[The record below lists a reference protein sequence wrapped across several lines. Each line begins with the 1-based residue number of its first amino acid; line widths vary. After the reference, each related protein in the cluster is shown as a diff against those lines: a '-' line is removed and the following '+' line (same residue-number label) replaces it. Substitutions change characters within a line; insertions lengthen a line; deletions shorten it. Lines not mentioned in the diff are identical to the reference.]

1 MILVRDNF
9 LKSNMSFLSFIFGN
23 KDNRALK
30 NAQKLVEVINSLES
44 EFETLNDEEL
54 KSKTKEFK
62 EFISKGSSL
71 NSILPQAFAAV
82 REASKRSIGLRHY
95 DCQLL
100 GGIVLNEGKIAEMA
114 TGEGKTLVAT
124 LPCYL
129 NALTEKSTLVIT
141 ANESL
146 AKRDALWMSPVYE
159 KLGMSVGYVLSELDQ
174 ISRKDIYSKDI
185 VYVTNNEIGFD
196 HLRDNMILKE
206 EHQAMRNPYFAVVDE
221 VDSILIDEART
232 PLIISGVAEDN
243 SSLYRELKKIVPS
256 LEEELID
263 SETGEIEKKGDYQ
276 IDLSSNS
283 IEFSNQ
289 GHEKIEK
296 ALKERE
302 IIPFTDTL
310 YATENLKHLDML
322 TSILRANLL
331 FQKNVDYLVSDK
343 KIVLVDTNTGRAMPG
358 RRLSGG
364 VHQALEM
371 KEGLQIQVESQT
383 LASTT
388 FQNFF
393 RSFEVLSGMTGTAK
407 TEAAEFEEIY
417 GLETLAIPTNLPMIR
432 LDGEDKIYLSLEEK
446 YNAIIEN
453 IIEVNEKGNPILVGT
468 ISVETSE
475 LISKKLKDKKIDH
488 RVLNARQNEQ
498 EAEIIAQAGRLG
510 SVTIA
515 TNMAGRGTDIVLGG
529 LPEDSESK
537 NQVLNIGGLHVIGT
551 ERHESR
557 RIDNQ
562 LRGRCARQGDP
573 GSTQFFLS
581 LEDPLMQIFAPDRM
595 KNLMKSIGGMQP
607 GEAIEHRM
615 LTNAI
620 ERAQRRVEG
629 RNFDIRKRI
638 LEFDDVLNEQRNVI
652 YAQRKEIL
660 NETNIS
666 ELVRSMRVD
675 VMSNQFQKYLPE
687 YEIESNWK
695 IEDFE
700 QILEKEYDLKIDVKT
715 ILNNQELDLE
725 KTNVELISILEKK
738 YEEKANEHKDIFSE
752 IEKQI
757 VLQVIDQSWKNHI
770 NSLEQLRQN
779 IGFRS
784 YAGKDPRLEYKR
796 ESFEM
801 FQVLLEDIK
810 FESIRYLS
818 MVTVSSNANTL
829 SEPESKKLVSKHA
842 DAPSLFDSKNIEV
855 PEIREKSKVEEG
867 NRKLRRMQA
876 KANRKKRR

>member
-1 MILVRDNF
+1 
-9 LKSNMSFLSFIFGN
+9 MSFLSFVFGD
-23 KDNRALK
+23 KDKKALK
-30 NAQKLVEVINSLES
+30 NAEKIVATINGLEK
-44 EFETLNDEEL
+44 EFEVLSDEEL
-54 KSKTKEFK
+54 KSKTNLFK
-62 EFISKGSSL
+62 TSL
-71 NSILPQAFAAV
+71 SEGNSLESILPEAFAAV

-100 GGIVLNEGKIAEMA
+100 GGIILNDGKIAEMA

-141 ANESL
+141 ANEYL
-146 AKRDALWMSPVYE
+146 AKRDALWMRPIYE
-159 KLGMSVGYVLSELDQ
+159 KLNMTVGYVLSDLDQ
-174 ISRKDIYSKDI
+174 ISRKDAYSNDV

-196 HLRDNMILKE
+196 FLRDNMILKK
-206 EHQAMRNPYFAVVDE
+206 EHQAMRDPYFAVVDE

-243 SSLYRELKKIVPS
+243 SSLYKELRKIIPS
-256 LEEELID
+256 LKEEILD
-263 SETGEIEKKGDYQ
+263 PETGEVEKKGDYL
-276 IDLSSNS
+276 IDLASNS

-296 ALKERE
+296 NLKESG
-302 IIPFTDTL
+302 IIATTDTL

-331 FQKNVDYLVSDK
+331 FQKNIDYLVNDK
-343 KIVLVDTNTGRAMPG
+343 KIVLIDTNTGRAMPG

-417 GLETLAIPTNLPMIR
+417 GLETVAIPTNLPMIR
-432 LDGEDKIYLSLEEK
+432 VDGEDKIFLTLEEK
-446 YNAIIEN
+446 YNAIVEN
-453 IIEVNEKGNPILVGT
+453 IIEVNKQGNPILVGT

-475 LISKKLKDKKIDH
+475 LISQKLKEKKIDH

-498 EAEIIAQAGRLG
+498 EADIIAQAGRSG

-529 LPEDSESK
+529 LPENLENK
-537 NQVLNIGGLHVIGT
+537 NQVLNTGGLHVIGT

-638 LEFDDVLNEQRNVI
+638 LEFDDVLNEQRKVI
-652 YAQRKEIL
+652 YEQRKEIL
-660 NETNIS
+660 QEDNIS
-666 ELVRSMRVD
+666 ELVRTMRVD
-675 VMSNQFQKYLPE
+675 VMSNLFQKFIPE

-695 IEDFE
+695 IKDFE
-700 QILEKEYDLKIDVKT
+700 EVLENEYDLKIAVKD
-715 ILNNQELDLE
+715 ILDNKELDLE
-725 KTNVELISILEKK
+725 KSNEEIIIALQKK
-738 YEEKANEHKDIFSE
+738 YDEKSDLHKDIFSE
-752 IEKQI
+752 VEKQI

-801 FQVLLEDIK
+801 FQGLLENIK

-818 MVTVSSNANTL
+818 KITISSNENNL
-829 SEPESKKLVSKHA
+829 SQPESKKMVSQRP
-842 DAPSLFDSKNIEV
+842 DAPSLFDTKELES
-855 PEIREKSKVEEG
+855 PKVIKKTSTSEG

-876 KANRKKRR
+876 KANRKKRK

>member
-1 MILVRDNF
+1 
-9 LKSNMSFLSFIFGN
+9 MSFLSFVFGD
-23 KDNRALK
+23 KDKKALK
-30 NAQKLVEVINSLES
+30 NAEKIVATINGLEK
-44 EFETLNDEEL
+44 EFEVLSDEEL
-54 KSKTKEFK
+54 KSKTNLFK
-62 EFISKGSSL
+62 TSL
-71 NSILPQAFAAV
+71 SEGNSLESILPEAFAAV

-100 GGIVLNEGKIAEMA
+100 GGIILNDGKIAEMA

-141 ANESL
+141 ANEYL
-146 AKRDALWMSPVYE
+146 AKRDALWMRPIYE
-159 KLGMSVGYVLSELDQ
+159 KLNMTVGYVLSDLDQ
-174 ISRKDIYSKDI
+174 ISRKDAYSNDV

-196 HLRDNMILKE
+196 FLRDNMILKK
-206 EHQAMRNPYFAVVDE
+206 EHQAMRDPYFAVVDE

-243 SSLYRELKKIVPS
+243 SSLYRELRKIIPS
-256 LEEELID
+256 LKEELLD
-263 SETGEIEKKGDYQ
+263 PETGEVVKKGDYL
-276 IDLSSNS
+276 IDLASNS

-296 ALKERE
+296 NLKESG
-302 IIPFTDTL
+302 IIATTDTL

-331 FQKNVDYLVSDK
+331 FQKNIDYLVNDK
-343 KIVLVDTNTGRAMPG
+343 KIVLIDTNTGRAMPG

-417 GLETLAIPTNLPMIR
+417 GLETVAIPTNLPMIR
-432 LDGEDKIYLSLEEK
+432 VDGEDKIFLTLEEK
-446 YNAIIEN
+446 YNAIVEN
-453 IIEVNEKGNPILVGT
+453 IIEVNKQGNPILVGT

-475 LISKKLKDKKIDH
+475 LISRKLKEKKIDH

-498 EAEIIAQAGRLG
+498 EADIIAQAGRSG

-529 LPEDSESK
+529 LPENLENK
-537 NQVLNIGGLHVIGT
+537 NQVLNTGGLHVIGT

-595 KNLMKSIGGMQP
+595 KNLMKSVGGMQP

-638 LEFDDVLNEQRNVI
+638 LEFDDVLNEQRKVI
-652 YAQRKEIL
+652 YEQRKEIL
-660 NETNIS
+660 REDNIS
-666 ELVRSMRVD
+666 ELVRTMRVD
-675 VMSNQFQKYLPE
+675 VMSNLFQKFIPE

-695 IEDFE
+695 IKDFE
-700 QILEKEYDLKIDVKT
+700 EVLDNEYDLRIGVKD
-715 ILNNQELDLE
+715 ILDNEELDLE
-725 KTNVELISILEKK
+725 KSNEEIIIALQKK
-738 YEEKANEHKDIFSE
+738 YDEKSDLHKDIFSE
-752 IEKQI
+752 VEKQI

-801 FQVLLEDIK
+801 FQGLLENIK

-818 MVTVSSNANTL
+818 KITISSNENNL
-829 SEPESKKLVSKHA
+829 SQPESKKMVSQRP
-842 DAPSLFDSKNIEV
+842 DTPSLFDTKELESPKV
-855 PEIREKSKVEEG
+855 VEKPSLSEG

-876 KANRKKRR
+876 KANRKKRK

>member
-1 MILVRDNF
+1 
-9 LKSNMSFLSFIFGN
+9 MSFLSFVFGD
-23 KDNRALK
+23 KDKKALK
-30 NAQKLVEVINSLES
+30 NAEKIVATINGLEK
-44 EFETLNDEEL
+44 EFEVLSDEEL
-54 KSKTKEFK
+54 KSKTNLFK
-62 EFISKGSSL
+62 TSL
-71 NSILPQAFAAV
+71 SEGNSLESILPEAFAAV

-100 GGIVLNEGKIAEMA
+100 GGIILNDGKIAEMA

-141 ANESL
+141 ANEYL
-146 AKRDALWMSPVYE
+146 AKRDALWMRPIYE
-159 KLGMSVGYVLSELDQ
+159 KLNMTVGYVLSDLDQ
-174 ISRKDIYSKDI
+174 ISRKDAYSNDV

-196 HLRDNMILKE
+196 FLRDNMILKK
-206 EHQAMRNPYFAVVDE
+206 EHQAMRDPYFAVVDE

-243 SSLYRELKKIVPS
+243 SSLYRELRKIIPS
-256 LEEELID
+256 LKEELLD
-263 SETGEIEKKGDYQ
+263 PETGEVEKKGDYL
-276 IDLSSNS
+276 IDLASNS

-296 ALKERE
+296 NLKESG
-302 IIPFTDTL
+302 IIATTDTL

-331 FQKNVDYLVSDK
+331 FQKNIDYLVNDK
-343 KIVLVDTNTGRAMPG
+343 KIVLIDTNTGRAMPG

-417 GLETLAIPTNLPMIR
+417 GLETVAIPTNLPMIR
-432 LDGEDKIYLSLEEK
+432 VDGEDKIFLTLEEK
-446 YNAIIEN
+446 YNAIVEN
-453 IIEVNEKGNPILVGT
+453 IIEVNKQGNPILVGT

-475 LISKKLKDKKIDH
+475 LISQKLKEKKIDH

-498 EAEIIAQAGRLG
+498 EADIIAQAGRSG

-529 LPEDSESK
+529 LPENLENK

-638 LEFDDVLNEQRNVI
+638 LEFDDVLNEQRKVI
-652 YAQRKEIL
+652 YEQRKEIL
-660 NETNIS
+660 QEDNIS
-666 ELVRSMRVD
+666 ELVRTMRVD
-675 VMSNQFQKYLPE
+675 VMSNLFQKFIPE

-695 IEDFE
+695 IKDFE
-700 QILEKEYDLKIDVKT
+700 EVLENEYDLKIAVKD
-715 ILNNQELDLE
+715 ILDNKELDLE
-725 KTNVELISILEKK
+725 KSNKEIIIALQKRYDEKSDL
-738 YEEKANEHKDIFSE
+738 HKDIFSE
-752 IEKQI
+752 VEKQI

-801 FQVLLEDIK
+801 FQGLLENIK

-818 MVTVSSNANTL
+818 KITISSNENNL
-829 SEPESKKLVSKHA
+829 SQPESKKMVSQRP
-842 DAPSLFDSKNIEV
+842 DTPSLFDTKELESPKV
-855 PEIREKSKVEEG
+855 VEKPSPSEG

-876 KANRKKRR
+876 KANRKKRK

>member
-1 MILVRDNF
+1 
-9 LKSNMSFLSFIFGN
+9 MSFLSFVFGD
-23 KDNRALK
+23 KDKKALK
-30 NAQKLVEVINSLES
+30 NAEKIIATINGLEK
-44 EFETLNDEEL
+44 EFEVLSDEEL
-54 KSKTKEFK
+54 KSKTNLFK
-62 EFISKGSSL
+62 TSL
-71 NSILPQAFAAV
+71 SEGNSLESILPEAFAAV

-100 GGIVLNEGKIAEMA
+100 GGIILNDGKIAEMA

-141 ANESL
+141 ANEYL
-146 AKRDALWMSPVYE
+146 AKRDALWMRPIYE
-159 KLGMSVGYVLSELDQ
+159 KLNMTVGYVLSDLDQ
-174 ISRKDIYSKDI
+174 ISRKDAYSNDV

-196 HLRDNMILKE
+196 FLRDNMILKK
-206 EHQAMRNPYFAVVDE
+206 EHQAMRDPYFAVVDE

-243 SSLYRELKKIVPS
+243 SSLYRELRKIIPS
-256 LEEELID
+256 LKEELLD
-263 SETGEIEKKGDYQ
+263 PETGEVEKKGDYL
-276 IDLSSNS
+276 IDLASSS
-283 IEFSNQ
+283 IEFTNQ

-296 ALKERE
+296 NLKESG
-302 IIPFTDTL
+302 IIATTDTL

-331 FQKNVDYLVSDK
+331 FQKNIDYLVNDK
-343 KIVLVDTNTGRAMPG
+343 KIVLIDTNTGRAMPG

-417 GLETLAIPTNLPMIR
+417 GLETVAIPTNLPMIR
-432 LDGEDKIYLSLEEK
+432 VDGEDKIFLTLEEK
-446 YNAIIEN
+446 YNAIVEN
-453 IIEVNEKGNPILVGT
+453 IIEVNKQGNPILVGT

-475 LISKKLKDKKIDH
+475 LISQKLKEKKIDH

-498 EAEIIAQAGRLG
+498 EADIIAQAGRSG

-529 LPEDSESK
+529 LPENLENK

-638 LEFDDVLNEQRNVI
+638 LEFDDVLNEQRKVI
-652 YAQRKEIL
+652 YEQRKEIL
-660 NETNIS
+660 QEDNIS
-666 ELVRSMRVD
+666 ELVRTMRVD
-675 VMSNQFQKYLPE
+675 VMSNLFQKFIPE

-695 IEDFE
+695 IKDFE
-700 QILEKEYDLKIDVKT
+700 EVLENEYDLKIAVKD
-715 ILNNQELDLE
+715 ILDNKELDLE
-725 KTNVELISILEKK
+725 KSNEEIIIALQKK
-738 YEEKANEHKDIFSE
+738 YDEKSDLHKDIFSE
-752 IEKQI
+752 VEKQI

-801 FQVLLEDIK
+801 FQGLLENIK

-818 MVTVSSNANTL
+818 KITISSNENNL
-829 SEPESKKLVSKHA
+829 SQPESKKMVSQRP
-842 DAPSLFDSKNIEV
+842 DTPSLFDTKELESPKV
-855 PEIREKSKVEEG
+855 VEKPSPSEG

-876 KANRKKRR
+876 KANRKKRK

>member
-1 MILVRDNF
+1 
-9 LKSNMSFLSFIFGN
+9 MSFLSFVFGD
-23 KDNRALK
+23 KDKKALK
-30 NAQKLVEVINSLES
+30 NAEKIVATINGLEK
-44 EFETLNDEEL
+44 EFEVLSDEEL
-54 KSKTKEFK
+54 KSKTNSFK
-62 EFISKGSSL
+62 TSL
-71 NSILPQAFAAV
+71 SEGNSLESILPEAFAAV
-82 REASKRSIGLRHY
+82 REASKRSLGLRHY

-100 GGIVLNEGKIAEMA
+100 GGIILNDGKIAEMA

-141 ANESL
+141 ANEYL
-146 AKRDALWMSPVYE
+146 AKRDALWMSPIYE
-159 KLGMSVGYVLSELDQ
+159 KLNMTVGYVLSDLDQ
-174 ISRKDIYSKDI
+174 ISRKDAYSNDV

-196 HLRDNMILKE
+196 FLRDNMILKK
-206 EHQAMRNPYFAVVDE
+206 EHQAMRDPYFAVVDE

-243 SSLYRELKKIVPS
+243 SSLYKELRKIIPS
-256 LEEELID
+256 LKEEILD
-263 SETGEIEKKGDYQ
+263 PETGEVEKKGDYL
-276 IDLSSNS
+276 IDLASSS

-296 ALKERE
+296 NLKESG
-302 IIPFTDTL
+302 IIATTDTL

-331 FQKNVDYLVSDK
+331 FQKNVDYLVNDK
-343 KIVLVDTNTGRAMPG
+343 KIVLIDTNTGRAMPG

-417 GLETLAIPTNLPMIR
+417 GLETVAIPTNLPMIR
-432 LDGEDKIYLSLEEK
+432 VDGEDKIFLTLEEK
-446 YNAIIEN
+446 YNAIVEN
-453 IIEVNEKGNPILVGT
+453 IIEVNKQGNPILVGT

-475 LISKKLKDKKIDH
+475 LISKKLKEKKIDH

-498 EAEIIAQAGRLG
+498 EAEIIAQAGRSG

-529 LPEDSESK
+529 LPENLDNK
-537 NQVLNIGGLHVIGT
+537 NQVLNTGGLHVIGT

-638 LEFDDVLNEQRNVI
+638 LEFDDVLNEQRKVI
-652 YAQRKEIL
+652 YEQRKEIL
-660 NETNIS
+660 QEDNIS
-666 ELVRSMRVD
+666 ELVRTMRVD
-675 VMSNQFQKYLPE
+675 VMSNLFQKFIPE

-695 IEDFE
+695 IKDFE
-700 QILEKEYDLKIDVKT
+700 EVLENEYDLKISVKD
-715 ILNNQELDLE
+715 ILDNKELDLE
-725 KTNVELISILEKK
+725 KSNEEIIIALQKK
-738 YEEKANEHKDIFSE
+738 YDEKSDLHKDIFSE
-752 IEKQI
+752 VEKQI

-801 FQVLLEDIK
+801 FQGLLENIK

-818 MVTVSSNANTL
+818 KITISSNENNL
-829 SEPESKKLVSKHA
+829 SQPESKKMVSQRPET
-842 DAPSLFDSKNIEV
+842 PSLFDTNELESPKV
-855 PEIREKSKVEEG
+855 VEKPSPSEG

-876 KANRKKRR
+876 KANRKKRK

>member
-1 MILVRDNF
+1 
-9 LKSNMSFLSFIFGN
+9 MSFLSFVFGD
-23 KDNRALK
+23 KDKKALK
-30 NAQKLVEVINSLES
+30 NAEKIVATINGLEK
-44 EFETLNDEEL
+44 EFEVLSDEEL
-54 KSKTKEFK
+54 KSKTNLFK
-62 EFISKGSSL
+62 TSL
-71 NSILPQAFAAV
+71 SEGNSLESILPEAFAAV

-100 GGIVLNEGKIAEMA
+100 GGIILNDGKIAEMA

-141 ANESL
+141 ANEYL
-146 AKRDALWMSPVYE
+146 AKRDALWMRPIYE
-159 KLGMSVGYVLSELDQ
+159 KLNMTVGYVLSDLDQ
-174 ISRKDIYSKDI
+174 ISRKDAYSNDV

-196 HLRDNMILKE
+196 FLRDNMILKK
-206 EHQAMRNPYFAVVDE
+206 EHQAMRDPYFAVVDE

-243 SSLYRELKKIVPS
+243 SSLYRELRKIIPS
-256 LEEELID
+256 LKEELLD
-263 SETGEIEKKGDYQ
+263 PETGEVEKKGDYL
-276 IDLSSNS
+276 IDLASNS

-296 ALKERE
+296 NLKESG
-302 IIPFTDTL
+302 IIATTDTL

-331 FQKNVDYLVSDK
+331 FQKNIDYLVNDK
-343 KIVLVDTNTGRAMPG
+343 KIVLIDTNTGRAMPG

-417 GLETLAIPTNLPMIR
+417 GLETVAIPTNLPMIR
-432 LDGEDKIYLSLEEK
+432 VDGEDKIFLTLEEK
-446 YNAIIEN
+446 YNAIVEN
-453 IIEVNEKGNPILVGT
+453 IIEVNKQGNPILVGT

-475 LISKKLKDKKIDH
+475 LISQKLKEKKIDH

-498 EAEIIAQAGRLG
+498 EAEIIAQAGRSG

-529 LPEDSESK
+529 LPENLENK

-638 LEFDDVLNEQRNVI
+638 LEFDDVLNEQRKVI
-652 YAQRKEIL
+652 YEQRKEIL
-660 NETNIS
+660 QEDNIS
-666 ELVRSMRVD
+666 ELVRTMRVD
-675 VMSNQFQKYLPE
+675 VMSNLFQKFIPE

-695 IEDFE
+695 IKDFE
-700 QILEKEYDLKIDVKT
+700 EVLENEYDLKIAVKD
-715 ILNNQELDLE
+715 ILDNKELDLE
-725 KTNVELISILEKK
+725 KSNEEIFIALQKK
-738 YEEKANEHKDIFSE
+738 YDEKSDLHKDIFSE
-752 IEKQI
+752 VEKQI

-801 FQVLLEDIK
+801 FQGLLENIK

-818 MVTVSSNANTL
+818 KITISSNENNL
-829 SEPESKKLVSKHA
+829 SQPESKKMVSQRP
-842 DAPSLFDSKNIEV
+842 DTPSLFDTKELESPKV
-855 PEIREKSKVEEG
+855 VEKPSPSEG

-876 KANRKKRR
+876 KANRKKRK

>member
-1 MILVRDNF
+1 
-9 LKSNMSFLSFIFGN
+9 MSFLSFVFGN
-23 KDNRALK
+23 KDKKALK
-30 NAQKLVEVINSLES
+30 SAEKIVAIINNLER
-44 EFETLNDEEL
+44 EFEVLSDEEL
-54 KSKTKEFK
+54 KSKTNIFNT
-62 EFISKGSSL
+62 SL
-71 NSILPQAFAAV
+71 SEGNSLKNILPEAFAAV

-100 GGIVLNEGKIAEMA
+100 GGIILNEGKIAEMA

-141 ANESL
+141 ANEYL
-146 AKRDALWMSPVYE
+146 AKRDALWMSPIYK
-159 KLGMSVGYVLSELDQ
+159 KLDMTVGYVTSDLDQ
-174 ISRKDIYSKDI
+174 ISRKDAYSNDV

-196 HLRDNMILKE
+196 YLRDNMILKK
-206 EHQAMRNPYFAVVDE
+206 EHQVMRDPYFAVVDE

-243 SSLYRELKKIVPS
+243 SSLYRELGKIVPS
-256 LEEELID
+256 LEEEILD
-263 SETGEIEKKGDYQ
+263 PETGEIQKKGDYQ
-276 IDLSSNS
+276 IDLTSNS

-296 ALKERE
+296 NLKRNG
-302 IIPFTDTL
+302 IIADTDTL

-331 FQKNVDYLVSDK
+331 FQKNIDYLVENK
-343 KIVLVDTNTGRAMPG
+343 KIVLIDTNTGRAMPG

-417 GLETLAIPTNLPMIR
+417 GLETLGVPTNLPMIR
-432 LDGEDKIYLSLEEK
+432 VDGEDKIFLTLEEK
-446 YNAIIEN
+446 YNAIVEN
-453 IIEVNEKGNPILVGT
+453 IIEVNKQGNPILVGT

-475 LISKKLKDKKIDH
+475 LISKRLEEKKIEH

-498 EAEIIAQAGRLG
+498 EADIIAQAGRPG

-529 LPEDSESK
+529 LPEDLENK
-537 NQVLNIGGLHVIGT
+537 NQVLGAGGLHVIGT

-638 LEFDDVLNEQRNVI
+638 LEFDDVLNEQRKVI
-652 YAQRKEIL
+652 YEQRREIL
-660 NETNIS
+660 HEDDIF
-666 ELVRSMRVD
+666 ELVRTMRAD
-675 VMSNQFQKYLPE
+675 VLSNQFQKFIPE

-695 IEDFE
+695 IKDFE
-700 QILEKEYDLKIDVKT
+700 EVLENEYDLKIDVKK
-715 ILNNQELDLE
+715 ILDKKELNLE
-725 KTNVELISILEKK
+725 KSNEEIIMALQKNYDEKSDL
-738 YEEKANEHKDIFSE
+738 HKDIFSE
-752 IEKQI
+752 VEKQI

-770 NSLEQLRQN
+770 NALEQLRQN

-801 FQVLLEDIK
+801 FQELLENIK

-818 MVTVSSNANTL
+818 KITISSDENSL
-829 SEPESKKLVSKHA
+829 SQPESKKIITQRP
-842 DAPSLFDSKNIEV
+842 DAPSLFDKKESESQKIIEK
-855 PEIREKSKVEEG
+855 PRISEG

-876 KANRKKRR
+876 KANRKKRK

>member
-1 MILVRDNF
+1 
-9 LKSNMSFLSFIFGN
+9 MSFLSFVFGN
-23 KDNRALK
+23 KDKKALK
-30 NAQKLVEVINSLES
+30 SAEKIVAIINNLER
-44 EFETLNDEEL
+44 EFEVLSDEEL
-54 KSKTKEFK
+54 KSKTNIFK
-62 EFISKGSSL
+62 TSL
-71 NSILPQAFAAV
+71 SEGNSLKNILPEAFAAV

-100 GGIVLNEGKIAEMA
+100 GGIILNEGKIAEMA

-141 ANESL
+141 ANEYL
-146 AKRDALWMSPVYE
+146 AKRDALWMSPIYE
-159 KLGMSVGYVLSELDQ
+159 KLDMTVGYVTSDLDQ
-174 ISRKDIYSKDI
+174 ISRKDAYSNDV

-196 HLRDNMILKE
+196 YLRDNMILKK
-206 EHQAMRNPYFAVVDE
+206 EHQVMRDPYFAVVDE

-243 SSLYRELKKIVPS
+243 SSLYRELGKIVPS
-256 LEEELID
+256 LEEEILD
-263 SETGEIEKKGDYQ
+263 PETGEIQKKGDYQ
-276 IDLSSNS
+276 IDLTSNS

-296 ALKERE
+296 NLKKNG
-302 IIPFTDTL
+302 IIADTDTL

-331 FQKNVDYLVSDK
+331 FQKNIDYLVENK
-343 KIVLVDTNTGRAMPG
+343 KIVLIDTNTGRAMPG

-417 GLETLAIPTNLPMIR
+417 GLETLGVPTNLPMIR
-432 LDGEDKIYLSLEEK
+432 VDGEDKIFLTLEEK
-446 YNAIIEN
+446 YNAIVEN
-453 IIEVNEKGNPILVGT
+453 IIEVNKQGNPILVGT

-475 LISKKLKDKKIDH
+475 LISKKLEEKKIEH

-498 EAEIIAQAGRLG
+498 EADIIAQAGRPG

-529 LPEDSESK
+529 LPEDLGNK
-537 NQVLNIGGLHVIGT
+537 NQVLSAGGLHVIGT

-638 LEFDDVLNEQRNVI
+638 LEFDDVLNEQRKVI
-652 YAQRKEIL
+652 YEQRREIL
-660 NETNIS
+660 HEDDIF
-666 ELVRSMRVD
+666 ELVRTMRAD
-675 VMSNQFQKYLPE
+675 VLSNQFQKFIPE

-695 IEDFE
+695 IKDFE
-700 QILEKEYDLKIDVKT
+700 EVLENEYDLKIDVKK
-715 ILNNQELDLE
+715 ILDIKELDLE
-725 KTNVELISILEKK
+725 KSNEEIIMALQKNYDEKSDL
-738 YEEKANEHKDIFSE
+738 HKDIFSE
-752 IEKQI
+752 VEKQI

-770 NSLEQLRQN
+770 NALEQLRQN

-801 FQVLLEDIK
+801 FQELLENIK

-818 MVTVSSNANTL
+818 KITISSEKNSL
-829 SEPESKKLVSKHA
+829 SQPESKKIITQRP
-842 DAPSLFDSKNIEV
+842 DAPSLFDKKELESRKVIEKPNI
-855 PEIREKSKVEEG
+855 SEG

-876 KANRKKRR
+876 KANRKKRK

>member
-1 MILVRDNF
+1 
-9 LKSNMSFLSFIFGN
+9 MSFLSFVFGD
-23 KDNRALK
+23 KDKKALK
-30 NAQKLVEVINSLES
+30 NAEKIVATINGLEK
-44 EFETLNDEEL
+44 EFEVLSDEEL
-54 KSKTKEFK
+54 KSKTNLFK
-62 EFISKGSSL
+62 TSL
-71 NSILPQAFAAV
+71 SEGNSLESILPEAFAAV

-100 GGIVLNEGKIAEMA
+100 GGIILNDGKIAEMA

-141 ANESL
+141 ANEYL
-146 AKRDALWMSPVYE
+146 AKRDALWMRPIYE
-159 KLGMSVGYVLSELDQ
+159 KLNMTVGYVLSDSDQ
-174 ISRKDIYSKDI
+174 ISRKDAYSNDI

-196 HLRDNMILKE
+196 FLRDNMILKK
-206 EHQAMRNPYFAVVDE
+206 EHQAMRDPYFAVVDE

-243 SSLYRELKKIVPS
+243 SSLYRELRKIIPS
-256 LEEELID
+256 LKEELLD
-263 SETGEIEKKGDYQ
+263 PETGEVEKKGDYL
-276 IDLSSNS
+276 IDLASNS

-296 ALKERE
+296 NLKESG
-302 IIPFTDTL
+302 IIATTDTL

-331 FQKNVDYLVSDK
+331 FQKNIDYLVNDK
-343 KIVLVDTNTGRAMPG
+343 KIVLIDTNTGRAMPG

-417 GLETLAIPTNLPMIR
+417 GLETVAIPTNLPMIR
-432 LDGEDKIYLSLEEK
+432 VDGEDKIFLTLEEK
-446 YNAIIEN
+446 YNAIVEN
-453 IIEVNEKGNPILVGT
+453 IIEVNKQGNPILVGT

-475 LISKKLKDKKIDH
+475 LISQKLKEKKIDH

-498 EAEIIAQAGRLG
+498 EAEIIAQAGRSG

-529 LPEDSESK
+529 LPENLDNK
-537 NQVLNIGGLHVIGT
+537 NQVLNTGGLHVIGT

-638 LEFDDVLNEQRNVI
+638 LEFDDVLNEQRKVI
-652 YAQRKEIL
+652 YEQRKEIL
-660 NETNIS
+660 QEDNIS
-666 ELVRSMRVD
+666 ELVRTMRVD
-675 VMSNQFQKYLPE
+675 VMSNLFQKFIPE

-695 IEDFE
+695 IRDFE
-700 QILEKEYDLKIDVKT
+700 EVLENEYDLKIAVKDM
-715 ILNNQELDLE
+715 LDNKELDLE
-725 KTNVELISILEKK
+725 KSNEEIIIALQKK
-738 YEEKANEHKDIFSE
+738 YDEKSDLHKDIFSE
-752 IEKQI
+752 VEKQI

-801 FQVLLEDIK
+801 FQGLLENIK

-818 MVTVSSNANTL
+818 KITISSNENNL
-829 SEPESKKLVSKHA
+829 SQPESKKMVSQRP
-842 DAPSLFDSKNIEV
+842 DTPSLFDTKELESPKV
-855 PEIREKSKVEEG
+855 VEKPSPSEG

-876 KANRKKRR
+876 KANRKKRK

>member
-1 MILVRDNF
+1 
-9 LKSNMSFLSFIFGN
+9 MSFLSFVFGD
-23 KDNRALK
+23 KDKKALK
-30 NAQKLVEVINSLES
+30 NAEKIVATINGLEK
-44 EFETLNDEEL
+44 EFEVLSDEEL
-54 KSKTKEFK
+54 KSKTNLFK
-62 EFISKGSSL
+62 TSL
-71 NSILPQAFAAV
+71 SEGNSLESILPEAFAAV

-100 GGIVLNEGKIAEMA
+100 GGIILNDGKIAEMA

-141 ANESL
+141 ANEYL
-146 AKRDALWMSPVYE
+146 AKRDALWMRPIYE
-159 KLGMSVGYVLSELDQ
+159 KLNMTVGYVLSDLDQ
-174 ISRKDIYSKDI
+174 ISRKDAYSNDV

-196 HLRDNMILKE
+196 FLRDNMILKK
-206 EHQAMRNPYFAVVDE
+206 EHQAMRDPYFAVVDE

-243 SSLYRELKKIVPS
+243 SSLYRELRKIIPS
-256 LEEELID
+256 LKEELLD
-263 SETGEIEKKGDYQ
+263 PETGEVEKKGDYL
-276 IDLSSNS
+276 IDLASNS

-296 ALKERE
+296 NLKESG
-302 IIPFTDTL
+302 IIATTDTL

-331 FQKNVDYLVSDK
+331 FQKNIDYLVNDK
-343 KIVLVDTNTGRAMPG
+343 KIVLIDTNTGRAMPG

-417 GLETLAIPTNLPMIR
+417 GLETVAIPTNLPMIR
-432 LDGEDKIYLSLEEK
+432 VDGEDKIFLTLEEK
-446 YNAIIEN
+446 YSAIVEN
-453 IIEVNEKGNPILVGT
+453 IIEVNKQGNPILVGT

-475 LISKKLKDKKIDH
+475 LISQKLKEKKIDH

-498 EAEIIAQAGRLG
+498 EADIIAQAGRSG

-529 LPEDSESK
+529 LPENLENK

-638 LEFDDVLNEQRNVI
+638 LEFDDVLNEQRKVI
-652 YAQRKEIL
+652 YEQRKEIL
-660 NETNIS
+660 QEDNIS
-666 ELVRSMRVD
+666 ELVRTMRVD
-675 VMSNQFQKYLPE
+675 VMSNLFQKFIPE

-695 IEDFE
+695 IKDFE
-700 QILEKEYDLKIDVKT
+700 EVLENEYDLKIAVKD
-715 ILNNQELDLE
+715 ILDNKELDLE
-725 KTNVELISILEKK
+725 KSNEEIIIALQKK
-738 YEEKANEHKDIFSE
+738 YDEKSDLHKDIFSE
-752 IEKQI
+752 VEKQI

-801 FQVLLEDIK
+801 FQGLLENIK

-818 MVTVSSNANTL
+818 KITISSNENNL
-829 SEPESKKLVSKHA
+829 SQPESKKMVSQRP
-842 DAPSLFDSKNIEV
+842 DTPSLFDTKELESPKV
-855 PEIREKSKVEEG
+855 VEKPSPSEG

-876 KANRKKRR
+876 KANRKKRK

>member
-1 MILVRDNF
+1 
-9 LKSNMSFLSFIFGN
+9 MSFLSFVFGD
-23 KDNRALK
+23 KDKKALK
-30 NAQKLVEVINSLES
+30 NAEKIVATINGLEK
-44 EFETLNDEEL
+44 EFEVLSDEEL
-54 KSKTKEFK
+54 KSKTNLFK
-62 EFISKGSSL
+62 TSISEGNSL
-71 NSILPQAFAAV
+71 ESILPEAFAAV

-100 GGIVLNEGKIAEMA
+100 GGIILNDGKIAEMA

-141 ANESL
+141 ANEYL
-146 AKRDALWMSPVYE
+146 AKRDALWMRPIYE
-159 KLGMSVGYVLSELDQ
+159 KLNMTVGYVLSDLDQ
-174 ISRKDIYSKDI
+174 ISRKDAYSNDV

-196 HLRDNMILKE
+196 FLRDNMILKK
-206 EHQAMRNPYFAVVDE
+206 EHQAMRDPYFAVVDE

-243 SSLYRELKKIVPS
+243 SSLYRELRKIIPS
-256 LEEELID
+256 LKEELLD
-263 SETGEIEKKGDYQ
+263 PETGEVVKKGDYL
-276 IDLSSNS
+276 IDLASNS

-296 ALKERE
+296 NLKESG
-302 IIPFTDTL
+302 IIATTDTL

-331 FQKNVDYLVSDK
+331 FQKNIDYLVNDK
-343 KIVLVDTNTGRAMPG
+343 KIVLIDTNTGRAMPG

-417 GLETLAIPTNLPMIR
+417 GLETVAIPTNLPMIR
-432 LDGEDKIYLSLEEK
+432 VDGEDKIFLTLEEK
-446 YNAIIEN
+446 YNAIVEN
-453 IIEVNEKGNPILVGT
+453 IIEVNKQGNPILVGT

-475 LISKKLKDKKIDH
+475 LISRKLKEKKIDH

-498 EAEIIAQAGRLG
+498 EADIIAQAGRSG

-529 LPEDSESK
+529 LPENLENK
-537 NQVLNIGGLHVIGT
+537 NQVLNTGGLHVIGT

-595 KNLMKSIGGMQP
+595 KNLMKSVGGMQP

-638 LEFDDVLNEQRNVI
+638 LEFDDVLNEQRKVI
-652 YAQRKEIL
+652 YEQRKEIL
-660 NETNIS
+660 REDNIS
-666 ELVRSMRVD
+666 ELVRTMRVD
-675 VMSNQFQKYLPE
+675 VMSNLFQKFIPE

-695 IEDFE
+695 IKDFE
-700 QILEKEYDLKIDVKT
+700 EVLDNEYDLRIGVKD
-715 ILNNQELDLE
+715 ILDNEELDLE
-725 KTNVELISILEKK
+725 KSNEEIIIALQKK
-738 YEEKANEHKDIFSE
+738 YDEKSDLHKDIFSE
-752 IEKQI
+752 VEKQI

-801 FQVLLEDIK
+801 FQGLLENIK

-818 MVTVSSNANTL
+818 KITISSNENNL
-829 SEPESKKLVSKHA
+829 SQPESKKMVSQRP
-842 DAPSLFDSKNIEV
+842 DTPSLFDTEELESPKV
-855 PEIREKSKVEEG
+855 VEKPSPSEG

-876 KANRKKRR
+876 KANRKKRK

>member
-1 MILVRDNF
+1 
-9 LKSNMSFLSFIFGN
+9 MSFLSFVFGD
-23 KDNRALK
+23 KDKKALK
-30 NAQKLVEVINSLES
+30 NAEKIVATINGLEK
-44 EFETLNDEEL
+44 EFEVLSDEEL
-54 KSKTKEFK
+54 KSKTNLFK
-62 EFISKGSSL
+62 TSL
-71 NSILPQAFAAV
+71 SEGNSLESILPEAFAAV

-100 GGIVLNEGKIAEMA
+100 GGIILNDGKIAEMA

-141 ANESL
+141 ANEYL
-146 AKRDALWMSPVYE
+146 AKRDALWMRPIYE
-159 KLGMSVGYVLSELDQ
+159 KLNMTVGYVLSDLDQ
-174 ISRKDIYSKDI
+174 ISRKDAYSNDV

-196 HLRDNMILKE
+196 FLRDNMILKK
-206 EHQAMRNPYFAVVDE
+206 EHQAMRDPYFAVVDE

-243 SSLYRELKKIVPS
+243 SSLYRELRKIIPS
-256 LEEELID
+256 LKEELLD
-263 SETGEIEKKGDYQ
+263 PETGEVEKKGDYL
-276 IDLSSNS
+276 IDLASNS

-296 ALKERE
+296 NLKESG
-302 IIPFTDTL
+302 IIATTDTL

-331 FQKNVDYLVSDK
+331 FQKNIDYLVNDK
-343 KIVLVDTNTGRAMPG
+343 KIVLIDTNTGRAMPG

-417 GLETLAIPTNLPMIR
+417 GLETVAIPTNLPMIR
-432 LDGEDKIYLSLEEK
+432 VDGEDKIFLTLEEK
-446 YNAIIEN
+446 YNAIVEN
-453 IIEVNEKGNPILVGT
+453 IIEVNKQGNPILVGT

-475 LISKKLKDKKIDH
+475 LISQKLKEKKIDH

-498 EAEIIAQAGRLG
+498 EADIIAQAGRSG

-529 LPEDSESK
+529 LPENLENK

-638 LEFDDVLNEQRNVI
+638 LEFDDVLNEQRKVI
-652 YAQRKEIL
+652 YEQRKEIL
-660 NETNIS
+660 QEDNIS
-666 ELVRSMRVD
+666 ELVRTMRVD
-675 VMSNQFQKYLPE
+675 VMSNLFQKFIPE

-695 IEDFE
+695 IKDFE
-700 QILEKEYDLKIDVKT
+700 EVLENEYDLKIAVKD
-715 ILNNQELDLE
+715 ILDNKELDLE
-725 KTNVELISILEKK
+725 KSNEEIIIALQKK
-738 YEEKANEHKDIFSE
+738 YDEKSDLHKDIFSE
-752 IEKQI
+752 VEKQI

-801 FQVLLEDIK
+801 FQGLLENIK
-810 FESIRYLS
+810 FESIRYIS
-818 MVTVSSNANTL
+818 KITISSNENNL
-829 SEPESKKLVSKHA
+829 SQPESKKMVSQRP
-842 DAPSLFDSKNIEV
+842 DTPSLFDTKELESPKV
-855 PEIREKSKVEEG
+855 VEKPSPSEG

-876 KANRKKRR
+876 KANRKKRK

>member
-1 MILVRDNF
+1 
-9 LKSNMSFLSFIFGN
+9 MSFLSFVFGN
-23 KDNRALK
+23 KDKKALK
-30 NAQKLVEVINSLES
+30 SAEKIVAIINNLER
-44 EFETLNDEEL
+44 EFEVLSDEEL
-54 KSKTKEFK
+54 KSKTNIFK
-62 EFISKGSSL
+62 TSL
-71 NSILPQAFAAV
+71 SEGNSLKNILPEAFAAV

-100 GGIVLNEGKIAEMA
+100 GGIILNEGKIAEMA

-129 NALTEKSTLVIT
+129 HALTEKSTLVIT
-141 ANESL
+141 ANEYL
-146 AKRDALWMSPVYE
+146 AKRDALWMSPIYE
-159 KLGMSVGYVLSELDQ
+159 KLDMTVGYVTSDLDQ
-174 ISRKDIYSKDI
+174 ISRKDAYSNDV

-196 HLRDNMILKE
+196 YLRDNMILKK
-206 EHQAMRNPYFAVVDE
+206 EHQVMRDPYFAVVDE

-243 SSLYRELKKIVPS
+243 SSLYKELRKIVPS
-256 LEEELID
+256 LEEEILD
-263 SETGEIEKKGDYQ
+263 PETGEIQKKGDYQ
-276 IDLSSNS
+276 IDLTSNS

-296 ALKERE
+296 NLKKNG
-302 IIPFTDTL
+302 IIADTDTL

-331 FQKNVDYLVSDK
+331 FQKNIDYLVENK
-343 KIVLVDTNTGRAMPG
+343 KIVLIDTNTGRAMPG

-417 GLETLAIPTNLPMIR
+417 GLETLGVPTNLPMIR
-432 LDGEDKIYLSLEEK
+432 VDGEDKIFLTLEEK
-446 YNAIIEN
+446 YNAIVEN
-453 IIEVNEKGNPILVGT
+453 IIEVNKQGSPILVGT

-475 LISKKLKDKKIDH
+475 LISKRLEEKKIEH

-498 EAEIIAQAGRLG
+498 EADIIAQAGRPG

-529 LPEDSESK
+529 LPEDLGIK
-537 NQVLNIGGLHVIGT
+537 NQVLGAGGLHVIGT

-638 LEFDDVLNEQRNVI
+638 LEFDDVLNEQRKVI
-652 YAQRKEIL
+652 YEQRREIL
-660 NETNIS
+660 HEDDIF
-666 ELVRSMRVD
+666 ELVRTMRAD
-675 VMSNQFQKYLPE
+675 VLSNQFQKFIPE

-695 IEDFE
+695 IKDFE
-700 QILEKEYDLKIDVKT
+700 EVLENEYDLKIDVKK
-715 ILNNQELDLE
+715 ILDKKELDLE
-725 KTNVELISILEKK
+725 KSNEEIIMALQKK
-738 YEEKANEHKDIFSE
+738 YDEKSDLHKDIFSE
-752 IEKQI
+752 VEKQI

-770 NSLEQLRQN
+770 NALEQLRQN

-801 FQVLLEDIK
+801 FQELLENIK

-818 MVTVSSNANTL
+818 KITISSDENSL
-829 SEPESKKLVSKHA
+829 SQPESKKIITQRP
-842 DAPSLFDSKNIEV
+842 DAPSLFDKKESESQKVIEK
-855 PEIREKSKVEEG
+855 PRISEG

-876 KANRKKRR
+876 KANRKKRK

>member
-1 MILVRDNF
+1 
-9 LKSNMSFLSFIFGN
+9 MSFLSFVFGN
-23 KDNRALK
+23 KDKKTLK
-30 NAQKLVEVINSLES
+30 SAEKIVATINGLEK
-44 EFETLNDEEL
+44 EFEVLSDEEL
-54 KSKTKEFK
+54 KSKTNSFK
-62 EFISKGSSL
+62 TSL
-71 NSILPQAFAAV
+71 SEGNSLESILPEAFAAV
-82 REASKRSIGLRHY
+82 REASKRSLGLRHY

-100 GGIVLNEGKIAEMA
+100 GGIILNEGKIAEMA

-141 ANESL
+141 ANEYL
-146 AKRDALWMSPVYE
+146 AKRDALWMSPIYE
-159 KLGMSVGYVLSELDQ
+159 KLNMTVGYVLSDLDQ
-174 ISRKDIYSKDI
+174 ISRKDAYSNDV

-196 HLRDNMILKE
+196 FLRDNMILKK
-206 EHQAMRNPYFAVVDE
+206 EHQAMRDPYFAVVDE

-243 SSLYRELKKIVPS
+243 SSLYRELRKIIPS
-256 LEEELID
+256 LKEELLD
-263 SETGEIEKKGDYQ
+263 PETGEVEKKGDFL
-276 IDLSSNS
+276 IDLASSS

-296 ALKERE
+296 NLKESG
-302 IIPFTDTL
+302 IIATTDTL

-331 FQKNVDYLVSDK
+331 FQKNIDYLVNDK
-343 KIVLVDTNTGRAMPG
+343 KIVLIDTNTGRAMPG

-417 GLETLAIPTNLPMIR
+417 GLETVAIPTNLPMIR
-432 LDGEDKIYLSLEEK
+432 VDGEDKIFLTLEEK
-446 YNAIIEN
+446 YNAIVEN
-453 IIEVNEKGNPILVGT
+453 IIEVNKQGNPILVGT

-475 LISKKLKDKKIDH
+475 LISQKLKEKKIDH

-498 EAEIIAQAGRLG
+498 EAEIITQAGRSG

-529 LPEDSESK
+529 LPENLDNK
-537 NQVLNIGGLHVIGT
+537 NQVLNTGGLHVIGT

-638 LEFDDVLNEQRNVI
+638 LEFDDVLNEQRKVI
-652 YAQRKEIL
+652 YEQRKEIL
-660 NETNIS
+660 QEDNIS
-666 ELVRSMRVD
+666 ELVRTMRVD
-675 VMSNQFQKYLPE
+675 VMSNLFQKFIPE

-695 IEDFE
+695 IKDFE
-700 QILEKEYDLKIDVKT
+700 EVLENEYDLKISVKD
-715 ILNNQELDLE
+715 ILDNKELDLE
-725 KTNVELISILEKK
+725 KSNEEIIIALQKK
-738 YEEKANEHKDIFSE
+738 YDEKSDLHKDIFSE
-752 IEKQI
+752 VEKQI

-801 FQVLLEDIK
+801 FQGLLENIK

-818 MVTVSSNANTL
+818 KITISSNENNL
-829 SEPESKKLVSKHA
+829 SQPESKKMVSQRP
-842 DAPSLFDSKNIEV
+842 DTPSLFDTKELESPEV
-855 PEIREKSKVEEG
+855 VEKPSPLEG

-876 KANRKKRR
+876 KANRKKRK

>member
-1 MILVRDNF
+1 
-9 LKSNMSFLSFIFGN
+9 MSFLSFVFGN
-23 KDNRALK
+23 KDKKTLK
-30 NAQKLVEVINSLES
+30 SAEKIVATINGLEK
-44 EFETLNDEEL
+44 EFEVLSDEEL
-54 KSKTKEFK
+54 KSKTNSFK
-62 EFISKGSSL
+62 TSL
-71 NSILPQAFAAV
+71 SEGNSLESILPEAFAAV
-82 REASKRSIGLRHY
+82 REASKRSLGLRHY

-100 GGIVLNEGKIAEMA
+100 GGIILNEGKIAEMA

-141 ANESL
+141 ANEYL
-146 AKRDALWMSPVYE
+146 AKRDALWMSPIYE
-159 KLGMSVGYVLSELDQ
+159 KLNMTVGYVLSDLDQ
-174 ISRKDIYSKDI
+174 ISRKDAYSNDV

-196 HLRDNMILKE
+196 FLRDNMILKK
-206 EHQAMRNPYFAVVDE
+206 EHQAMRDPYFAVVDE

-243 SSLYRELKKIVPS
+243 SSLYRELRKIIPS
-256 LEEELID
+256 LKEELLD
-263 SETGEIEKKGDYQ
+263 PETGEVEKKGDFL
-276 IDLSSNS
+276 IDLASSS

-296 ALKERE
+296 NLKESG
-302 IIPFTDTL
+302 IIATTDTL

-331 FQKNVDYLVSDK
+331 FQKNIDYLVNDK
-343 KIVLVDTNTGRAMPG
+343 KIVLIDTNTGRAMPG

-417 GLETLAIPTNLPMIR
+417 GLETVAIPTNLPMIR
-432 LDGEDKIYLSLEEK
+432 VDGEDKIFLTLEEK
-446 YNAIIEN
+446 YNAIVEN
-453 IIEVNEKGNPILVGT
+453 IIEVNKQGNPILVGT

-475 LISKKLKDKKIDH
+475 LISQKLKEKKIDH

-498 EAEIIAQAGRLG
+498 EAEIITQAGRSG

-529 LPEDSESK
+529 LPENLDNK
-537 NQVLNIGGLHVIGT
+537 NQVLNTGGLHVIGT

-638 LEFDDVLNEQRNVI
+638 LEFDDVLNEQRKVI
-652 YAQRKEIL
+652 YEQRKEIL
-660 NETNIS
+660 QEDNIS
-666 ELVRSMRVD
+666 ELVRTMRVD
-675 VMSNQFQKYLPE
+675 VMSNLFQKFIPE

-695 IEDFE
+695 IKDFE
-700 QILEKEYDLKIDVKT
+700 EVLENEYDLKISVKD
-715 ILNNQELDLE
+715 ILDNKELDLE
-725 KTNVELISILEKK
+725 KSNEEIIIALQKK
-738 YEEKANEHKDIFSE
+738 YDEKSDLHKDIFSE
-752 IEKQI
+752 VEKQI

-801 FQVLLEDIK
+801 FQGLLENIK

-818 MVTVSSNANTL
+818 KITISSNENNL
-829 SEPESKKLVSKHA
+829 SQPESKKMVSLRP
-842 DAPSLFDSKNIEV
+842 DTPSLFDKKELESPEV
-855 PEIREKSKVEEG
+855 VEKPSPLEG

-876 KANRKKRR
+876 KANRKKRK

>member
-1 MILVRDNF
+1 
-9 LKSNMSFLSFIFGN
+9 MSFLSFVFGD
-23 KDNRALK
+23 KDKKALK
-30 NAQKLVEVINSLES
+30 NAEKIIATINGLEK
-44 EFETLNDEEL
+44 EFEVLSDEEL
-54 KSKTKEFK
+54 KSKTNLFK
-62 EFISKGSSL
+62 TSL
-71 NSILPQAFAAV
+71 SEGNSLESILPEAFAAV

-100 GGIVLNEGKIAEMA
+100 GGIILNDGKIAEMA

-141 ANESL
+141 ANEYL
-146 AKRDALWMSPVYE
+146 AKRDALWMSPIYE
-159 KLGMSVGYVLSELDQ
+159 KLNMTVGYVLSDLDQ
-174 ISRKDIYSKDI
+174 ISRKDAYSNDV

-196 HLRDNMILKE
+196 FLRDNMILKK
-206 EHQAMRNPYFAVVDE
+206 EHQAMRDPYFAVVDE

-243 SSLYRELKKIVPS
+243 SSLYRELRKIIPS
-256 LEEELID
+256 LKEELLD
-263 SETGEIEKKGDYQ
+263 PETGEVEKKGDYL
-276 IDLSSNS
+276 IDLASSS
-283 IEFSNQ
+283 IEFTNQ

-296 ALKERE
+296 NLKESG
-302 IIPFTDTL
+302 IIATTDTL

-331 FQKNVDYLVSDK
+331 FQKNIDYLVNDK
-343 KIVLVDTNTGRAMPG
+343 KIVLIDTNTGRAMPG

-417 GLETLAIPTNLPMIR
+417 GLETVAIPTNLPMIR
-432 LDGEDKIYLSLEEK
+432 VDGEDKIFLTLEEK
-446 YNAIIEN
+446 YNAIVEN
-453 IIEVNEKGNPILVGT
+453 IIEVNKQGNPILVGT

-475 LISKKLKDKKIDH
+475 LISQKLKEKKIDH

-498 EAEIIAQAGRLG
+498 EAEIIAQAGRSG

-529 LPEDSESK
+529 LPENLDNK
-537 NQVLNIGGLHVIGT
+537 NQVLNTGGLHVIGT

-638 LEFDDVLNEQRNVI
+638 LEFDDVLNEQRKVI
-652 YAQRKEIL
+652 YEQRKEIL
-660 NETNIS
+660 QEDDIS
-666 ELVRSMRVD
+666 ELVRTMRVD
-675 VMSNQFQKYLPE
+675 VMSNLFQKFIPE

-695 IEDFE
+695 IRDFE
-700 QILEKEYDLKIDVKT
+700 EVLENEYDLKIAVKD
-715 ILNNQELDLE
+715 ILDNKELDLE
-725 KTNVELISILEKK
+725 KSNEEIIIALQKRYDEKSDL
-738 YEEKANEHKDIFSE
+738 HKDIFSE
-752 IEKQI
+752 VEKQI

-801 FQVLLEDIK
+801 FQGLLENIK

-818 MVTVSSNANTL
+818 KITISSNENNL
-829 SEPESKKLVSKHA
+829 SQPESKKIVSQRP
-842 DAPSLFDSKNIEV
+842 DTPSLFDTKELESPKV
-855 PEIREKSKVEEG
+855 VEKPSPSEG

-876 KANRKKRR
+876 KANRKKRK

>member
-1 MILVRDNF
+1 
-9 LKSNMSFLSFIFGN
+9 MSFLSFVFGD
-23 KDNRALK
+23 KDKKALK
-30 NAQKLVEVINSLES
+30 NAEKIIATINGLEK
-44 EFETLNDEEL
+44 EFEVLSDEEL
-54 KSKTKEFK
+54 KSKTNLFK
-62 EFISKGSSL
+62 TSL
-71 NSILPQAFAAV
+71 SEGNSLESILPEAFAAV

-100 GGIVLNEGKIAEMA
+100 GGIILNDGKIAEMA

-141 ANESL
+141 ANEYL
-146 AKRDALWMSPVYE
+146 AKRDALWMSPIYE
-159 KLGMSVGYVLSELDQ
+159 KLNMTVGYVLSDLDQ
-174 ISRKDIYSKDI
+174 ISRKDAYSNDV

-196 HLRDNMILKE
+196 FLRDNMILKK
-206 EHQAMRNPYFAVVDE
+206 EHQAMRDPYFAVVDE

-243 SSLYRELKKIVPS
+243 SSLYRELRKIIPS
-256 LEEELID
+256 LKEELLD
-263 SETGEIEKKGDYQ
+263 PETGEVEKKGDYL
-276 IDLSSNS
+276 IDLASNS
-283 IEFSNQ
+283 IEFTNQ

-296 ALKERE
+296 NLKESG
-302 IIPFTDTL
+302 IIATTDTL

-331 FQKNVDYLVSDK
+331 FQKNIDYLVNDK
-343 KIVLVDTNTGRAMPG
+343 KIVLIDTNTGRAMPG

-417 GLETLAIPTNLPMIR
+417 GLETVAIPTNLPMIR
-432 LDGEDKIYLSLEEK
+432 VDGEDKIFLTLEEK
-446 YNAIIEN
+446 YNAIVEN
-453 IIEVNEKGNPILVGT
+453 IIEVNKQGNPILVGT

-475 LISKKLKDKKIDH
+475 LISQKLKEKKIDH

-498 EAEIIAQAGRLG
+498 EAEIIAQAGRSG

-529 LPEDSESK
+529 LPENLDNK
-537 NQVLNIGGLHVIGT
+537 NQVLNTGGLHVIGT

-638 LEFDDVLNEQRNVI
+638 LEFDDVLNEQRKVI
-652 YAQRKEIL
+652 YEQRKEIL
-660 NETNIS
+660 QEDNIS
-666 ELVRSMRVD
+666 ELVRTMRVD
-675 VMSNQFQKYLPE
+675 VMSNLFQKFIPE

-695 IEDFE
+695 IRDFE
-700 QILEKEYDLKIDVKT
+700 EVLENEYDLKIAVKD
-715 ILNNQELDLE
+715 ILDNKELDLE
-725 KTNVELISILEKK
+725 KSNEEIIIALQKRYDEKSDL
-738 YEEKANEHKDIFSE
+738 HKDIFSE
-752 IEKQI
+752 VEKQI

-801 FQVLLEDIK
+801 FQGLLENIK

-818 MVTVSSNANTL
+818 KITISSNENNL
-829 SEPESKKLVSKHA
+829 SQPESKKMVSQRP
-842 DAPSLFDSKNIEV
+842 DTPSLFDTKELESPKV
-855 PEIREKSKVEEG
+855 VEKPSPSEG

-876 KANRKKRR
+876 KANRKKRK

>member
-1 MILVRDNF
+1 
-9 LKSNMSFLSFIFGN
+9 MSFLSFVFGD
-23 KDNRALK
+23 KDKKALK
-30 NAQKLVEVINSLES
+30 NAEKIIATINGLEK
-44 EFETLNDEEL
+44 EFEVLSDEEL
-54 KSKTKEFK
+54 KSKTNLFK
-62 EFISKGSSL
+62 PSL
-71 NSILPQAFAAV
+71 SEGNSLESILPEAFAAV

-100 GGIVLNEGKIAEMA
+100 GGIILNDGKIAEMA

-141 ANESL
+141 ANEYL
-146 AKRDALWMSPVYE
+146 AKRDALWMSPIYE
-159 KLGMSVGYVLSELDQ
+159 KLNMTVGYVLSDLDQ
-174 ISRKDIYSKDI
+174 ISRKDAYSNDV

-196 HLRDNMILKE
+196 FLRDNMILKK
-206 EHQAMRNPYFAVVDE
+206 EHQAMRDPYFAVVDE

-243 SSLYRELKKIVPS
+243 SSLYRELRKIIPS
-256 LEEELID
+256 LKEELLD
-263 SETGEIEKKGDYQ
+263 PETGEVEKKGDYL
-276 IDLSSNS
+276 IDLASNS

-296 ALKERE
+296 NLKESG
-302 IIPFTDTL
+302 IIATTDTL

-331 FQKNVDYLVSDK
+331 FQKNIDYLVNDK
-343 KIVLVDTNTGRAMPG
+343 KIVLIDTNTGRAMPG

-417 GLETLAIPTNLPMIR
+417 GLETVAIPTNLPMIR
-432 LDGEDKIYLSLEEK
+432 VDGEDKIFLTLEEK
-446 YNAIIEN
+446 YNAIVEN
-453 IIEVNEKGNPILVGT
+453 IIEVNKQGNPILVGT

-475 LISKKLKDKKIDH
+475 LISQKLKEKKIDH

-498 EAEIIAQAGRLG
+498 EADIIAQAGRSG

-529 LPEDSESK
+529 LPENLDNK
-537 NQVLNIGGLHVIGT
+537 NQVLNTGGLHVIGT

-638 LEFDDVLNEQRNVI
+638 LEFDDVLNEQRKVI
-652 YAQRKEIL
+652 YEQRKEIL
-660 NETNIS
+660 QEDNIS
-666 ELVRSMRVD
+666 ELVRTMRVD
-675 VMSNQFQKYLPE
+675 VMSNLFQKFIPE

-695 IEDFE
+695 IRDFE
-700 QILEKEYDLKIDVKT
+700 EVLENEYDLKIAVKD
-715 ILNNQELDLE
+715 ILDNKELDLE
-725 KTNVELISILEKK
+725 KSNEEIIIALQKRYDEKSDL
-738 YEEKANEHKDIFSE
+738 HKDIFSE
-752 IEKQI
+752 VEKQI

-801 FQVLLEDIK
+801 FQGLLENIK

-818 MVTVSSNANTL
+818 KITISSNENNL
-829 SEPESKKLVSKHA
+829 SQPESKKMVSQRP
-842 DAPSLFDSKNIEV
+842 DTPSLFDTKELESPKV
-855 PEIREKSKVEEG
+855 VEKPSPSEG

-876 KANRKKRR
+876 KANRKKRK

>member
-1 MILVRDNF
+1 
-9 LKSNMSFLSFIFGN
+9 MSFLSFVFGN
-23 KDNRALK
+23 KDKKALK
-30 NAQKLVEVINSLES
+30 SAEKIVAIINNLER
-44 EFETLNDEEL
+44 EFEVLSDEEL
-54 KSKTKEFK
+54 KSKTNIFK
-62 EFISKGSSL
+62 TSL
-71 NSILPQAFAAV
+71 SEGNSLKNILPEAFAAV

-100 GGIVLNEGKIAEMA
+100 GGIILNEGKIAEMA

-141 ANESL
+141 ANEYL
-146 AKRDALWMSPVYE
+146 AKRDALWMSPIYE
-159 KLGMSVGYVLSELDQ
+159 KLDMTVGYVTSDLDQ
-174 ISRKDIYSKDI
+174 ISRKDAYSNDV

-196 HLRDNMILKE
+196 YLRDNMILKK
-206 EHQAMRNPYFAVVDE
+206 EHQVMRDPYFAVVDE

-243 SSLYRELKKIVPS
+243 SSLYKELRKIVPS
-256 LEEELID
+256 LEEEILD
-263 SETGEIEKKGDYQ
+263 PETGEIQKKGDYQ
-276 IDLSSNS
+276 IDLTSNS

-296 ALKERE
+296 NLKKNG
-302 IIPFTDTL
+302 IIADTDTL

-331 FQKNVDYLVSDK
+331 FQKNIDYLVENK
-343 KIVLVDTNTGRAMPG
+343 KIVLIDTNTGRAMPG

-417 GLETLAIPTNLPMIR
+417 GLETLGVPTNLPMIR
-432 LDGEDKIYLSLEEK
+432 VDGEDKIFLTLEEK
-446 YNAIIEN
+446 YNAIVEN
-453 IIEVNEKGNPILVGT
+453 IIEVNKQGSPILVGT

-475 LISKKLKDKKIDH
+475 LISKRLEEKKIEH

-498 EAEIIAQAGRLG
+498 EADIIAQAGRPG

-529 LPEDSESK
+529 LPEDLENK
-537 NQVLNIGGLHVIGT
+537 NQVLDAGGLHVIGT

-638 LEFDDVLNEQRNVI
+638 LEFDDVLNEQRKVI
-652 YAQRKEIL
+652 YEQRREIL
-660 NETNIS
+660 HEDDIF
-666 ELVRSMRVD
+666 ELVRTMRAD
-675 VMSNQFQKYLPE
+675 VLSNQFQKFIPE

-695 IEDFE
+695 IKDFE
-700 QILEKEYDLKIDVKT
+700 EVLENEYDLKIDVKK
-715 ILNNQELDLE
+715 ILDKKELDLE
-725 KTNVELISILEKK
+725 KSNEEIIIALQKNYDEKSDL
-738 YEEKANEHKDIFSE
+738 HKDIFSE
-752 IEKQI
+752 VEKQI

-770 NSLEQLRQN
+770 NALEQLRQN

-801 FQVLLEDIK
+801 FQELLENIK

-818 MVTVSSNANTL
+818 KITISSDENSL
-829 SEPESKKLVSKHA
+829 SQPESKKIITQRP
-842 DAPSLFDSKNIEV
+842 DAPSLFDKKESESQKVIEK
-855 PEIREKSKVEEG
+855 PRISEG

-876 KANRKKRR
+876 KANRKKRK

>member
-1 MILVRDNF
+1 
-9 LKSNMSFLSFIFGN
+9 MSFLSFLFGN
-23 KDNRALK
+23 KDNKALK
-30 NAQKLVEVINSLES
+30 NAQKIVEEINALEDHY
-44 EFETLNDEEL
+44 ETLSDEALEA
-54 KSKTKEFK
+54 KTKEFK
-62 EFISKGSSL
+62 GNISDGKSL
-71 NSILPQAFAAV
+71 KNILPEAFAAV

-100 GGIVLNEGKIAEMA
+100 GGIILNEGKIAEMA

-129 NALTEKSTLVIT
+129 NALTEESTLVIT
-141 ANESL
+141 ANEYL
-146 AKRDALWMSPVYE
+146 AKRDALWMSPIYE
-159 KLGMSVGYVLSELDQ
+159 KLGMSVGYVLSDLDQ
-174 ISRKDIYSKDI
+174 VSRKDAYSKDV

-196 HLRDNMILKE
+196 YLRDNMILKK
-206 EHQAMRNPYFAVVDE
+206 EHQAMRSPYFAVVDE

-243 SSLYRELKKIVPS
+243 SSLYRELKKIIPS
-256 LEEELID
+256 LEEELINPD
-263 SETGEIEKKGDYQ
+263 TGDVEKKGDYLV
-276 IDLSSNS
+276 DLASNS

-289 GHEKIEK
+289 GHEKIENT
-296 ALKERE
+296 LKQKE
-302 IIPFTDTL
+302 IIASSDTL
-310 YATENLKHLDML
+310 YATENLKLLDMV

-331 FQKNVDYLVSDK
+331 FKKDVDYLVNNK
-343 KIVLVDTNTGRAMPG
+343 KIVLIDTNTGRAMPG

-371 KEGLQIQVESQT
+371 KEGLEIQVESQT

-393 RSFEVLSGMTGTAK
+393 RMFDVLSGMTGTAK

-432 LDGEDKIYLSLEEK
+432 SDGEDKIFLSLEEK

-453 IIEVNEKGNPILVGT
+453 ISEVNTKGNPILVGT

-475 LISKKLKDKKIDH
+475 LISRKLKEKNIEH

-498 EAEIIAQAGRLG
+498 EAEIIAQAGRSG

-529 LPEDSESK
+529 LPENSESK
-537 NQVLNIGGLHVIGT
+537 KEVLNIGGLHVIGT

-652 YAQRKEIL
+652 YMQRKEIL
-660 NETNIS
+660 NENDIS
-666 ELVRSMRVD
+666 ELIRTMRDD
-675 VMSNQFQKYLPE
+675 VVSNQFQKFIPE

-695 IEDFE
+695 IKEFE
-700 QILEKEYDLKIDVKT
+700 EVLSKEYDLKIDVNN
-715 ILNNQELDLE
+715 ILNSNELDLGKSNLKIIE
-725 KTNVELISILEKK
+725 ILEKK
-738 YEEKANEHKDIFSE
+738 YHEKAIEHENIFNE

-801 FQVLLEDIK
+801 FQDLLENIK
-810 FESIRYLS
+810 FESVRYLS
-818 MVTVSSNANTL
+818 KVTVSSNEDSLTK
-829 SEPESKKLVSKHA
+829 PKSKKMVSKHE
-842 DAPSLFDSKNIEV
+842 DAPSLFDTSQADIPNTEEKPKNL
-855 PEIREKSKVEEG
+855 EG

-876 KANRKKRR
+876 KANRKKGK

>member
-1 MILVRDNF
+1 
-9 LKSNMSFLSFIFGN
+9 MSFLSFVFGN
-23 KDNRALK
+23 KDKKALK
-30 NAQKLVEVINSLES
+30 SAEKIVAIINNLER
-44 EFETLNDEEL
+44 EFEVLSDEEL
-54 KSKTKEFK
+54 KSKTNIFK
-62 EFISKGSSL
+62 TSL
-71 NSILPQAFAAV
+71 SEGNSLKNILPEAFAAV

-100 GGIVLNEGKIAEMA
+100 GGIILNEGKIAEMA

-141 ANESL
+141 ANEYL
-146 AKRDALWMSPVYE
+146 AKRDALWMSPIYE
-159 KLGMSVGYVLSELDQ
+159 KLNMTVGYVTSDLDQ
-174 ISRKDIYSKDI
+174 ISRKDAYSNDV

-196 HLRDNMILKE
+196 YLRDNMILKK
-206 EHQAMRNPYFAVVDE
+206 EHQVMRDPYFAVVDE

-243 SSLYRELKKIVPS
+243 SSLYKELRKIVPS
-256 LEEELID
+256 LEEEILD
-263 SETGEIEKKGDYQ
+263 PETGEIQKKGDYQ
-276 IDLSSNS
+276 IDLTSNS

-296 ALKERE
+296 NLKKNG
-302 IIPFTDTL
+302 IIADTDTL

-331 FQKNVDYLVSDK
+331 FQKNIDYLVENK
-343 KIVLVDTNTGRAMPG
+343 KIVLIDTNTGRAMPG

-417 GLETLAIPTNLPMIR
+417 GLETLGVPTNLPMIR
-432 LDGEDKIYLSLEEK
+432 VDGEDKIFLTLEEK
-446 YNAIIEN
+446 YNAIVEN
-453 IIEVNEKGNPILVGT
+453 IIEVNKQGSPILVGT

-475 LISKKLKDKKIDH
+475 LISKRLEEKKIEH

-498 EAEIIAQAGRLG
+498 EADIIAQAGRPG

-529 LPEDSESK
+529 LPEDLGNK
-537 NQVLNIGGLHVIGT
+537 NQVLNAGGLHVIGT

-638 LEFDDVLNEQRNVI
+638 LEFDDVLNEQRKVI
-652 YAQRKEIL
+652 YEQRREIL
-660 NETNIS
+660 HEDDIF
-666 ELVRSMRVD
+666 ELVRTMRAD
-675 VMSNQFQKYLPE
+675 VLSNQFQKFIPE

-695 IEDFE
+695 IKDFE
-700 QILEKEYDLKIDVKT
+700 EVLENEYDLKIDVKK
-715 ILNNQELDLE
+715 ILDKKELDLE
-725 KTNVELISILEKK
+725 KSNEEIIIALQKNYDEKSDL
-738 YEEKANEHKDIFSE
+738 HKDIFSE
-752 IEKQI
+752 VEKQI

-770 NSLEQLRQN
+770 NALEQLRQN

-801 FQVLLEDIK
+801 FQELLENIK

-818 MVTVSSNANTL
+818 KITISSDENSL
-829 SEPESKKLVSKHA
+829 SQPESKKIITQRP
-842 DAPSLFDSKNIEV
+842 DAPSLFDKKESESQKVIEK
-855 PEIREKSKVEEG
+855 PRISEG

-876 KANRKKRR
+876 KANRKKRK

>member
-1 MILVRDNF
+1 
-9 LKSNMSFLSFIFGN
+9 MSFLSFVFGD
-23 KDNRALK
+23 KDKKALK
-30 NAQKLVEVINSLES
+30 NAEKIVATINGLEK
-44 EFETLNDEEL
+44 EFEVLSDEEL
-54 KSKTKEFK
+54 KSKTNLFK
-62 EFISKGSSL
+62 TSL
-71 NSILPQAFAAV
+71 SEGDSLESILPEAFAAV

-100 GGIVLNEGKIAEMA
+100 GGIILNDGKIAEMA

-141 ANESL
+141 ANEYL
-146 AKRDALWMSPVYE
+146 AKRDALWMRPIYE
-159 KLGMSVGYVLSELDQ
+159 KLNMTVGYVLSDLDQ
-174 ISRKDIYSKDI
+174 ISRKDAYSNDV

-196 HLRDNMILKE
+196 FLRDNMILKK
-206 EHQAMRNPYFAVVDE
+206 EHQAMRDPYFAVVDE

-243 SSLYRELKKIVPS
+243 SSLYKELRKIIPS
-256 LEEELID
+256 LKEEILD
-263 SETGEIEKKGDYQ
+263 PETGEVEKKGDYL
-276 IDLSSNS
+276 IDLASNS

-296 ALKERE
+296 NLKESG
-302 IIPFTDTL
+302 IIATTDTL

-331 FQKNVDYLVSDK
+331 FQKNIDYLVNDK
-343 KIVLVDTNTGRAMPG
+343 KIVLIDTNTGRAMPG

-417 GLETLAIPTNLPMIR
+417 GLETVAIPTNLPMIR
-432 LDGEDKIYLSLEEK
+432 VDGEDKIFLTLEEK
-446 YNAIIEN
+446 YNAIVEN
-453 IIEVNEKGNPILVGT
+453 IIEVNKKGNPILVGT

-475 LISKKLKDKKIDH
+475 LISQKLKEKKIDH

-498 EAEIIAQAGRLG
+498 EADIIAQAGRSG

-529 LPEDSESK
+529 LPENLKNK

-638 LEFDDVLNEQRNVI
+638 LEFDDVLNEQRKVI
-652 YAQRKEIL
+652 YEQRKEIL
-660 NETNIS
+660 QEDNIS
-666 ELVRSMRVD
+666 ELVRTMRED
-675 VMSNQFQKYLPE
+675 VMSNLFQKFIPE

-695 IEDFE
+695 IKDFE
-700 QILEKEYDLKIDVKT
+700 EVLENEYDLKIAVKD
-715 ILNNQELDLE
+715 ILDNKELDLE
-725 KTNVELISILEKK
+725 KSNEEIIIALQKK
-738 YEEKANEHKDIFSE
+738 YDEKSDLHKDIFSE
-752 IEKQI
+752 VEKQI

-801 FQVLLEDIK
+801 FQGLLENIK

-818 MVTVSSNANTL
+818 KITISSNENNL
-829 SEPESKKLVSKHA
+829 SQPESKKMVSQRP
-842 DAPSLFDSKNIEV
+842 DTPSLFDTKELESPKV
-855 PEIREKSKVEEG
+855 VEKPSPSEG

-876 KANRKKRR
+876 KANRKKRK

>member
-1 MILVRDNF
+1 MRPI
-9 LKSNMSFLSFIFGN
+9 
-23 KDNRALK
+23 
-30 NAQKLVEVINSLES
+30 
-44 EFETLNDEEL
+44 
-54 KSKTKEFK
+54 
-62 EFISKGSSL
+62 
-71 NSILPQAFAAV
+71 
-82 REASKRSIGLRHY
+82 
-95 DCQLL
+95 
-100 GGIVLNEGKIAEMA
+100 
-114 TGEGKTLVAT
+114 
-124 LPCYL
+124 
-129 NALTEKSTLVIT
+129 
-141 ANESL
+141 
-146 AKRDALWMSPVYE
+146 YE
-159 KLGMSVGYVLSELDQ
+159 KLNMTVGYVLSDLDQ
-174 ISRKDIYSKDI
+174 ISRKDAYSNDV

-196 HLRDNMILKE
+196 FLRDNMILKK
-206 EHQAMRNPYFAVVDE
+206 EHQAMRDPYFAVVDE

-243 SSLYRELKKIVPS
+243 SSLYRELRKIVPS
-256 LEEELID
+256 LKEELLD
-263 SETGEIEKKGDYQ
+263 PETGEVEKKGDYL
-276 IDLSSNS
+276 IDLASSS

-296 ALKERE
+296 NLKESG
-302 IIPFTDTL
+302 IIATTDTL

-331 FQKNVDYLVSDK
+331 FQKNIDYLVNDK
-343 KIVLVDTNTGRAMPG
+343 KIVLIDTNTGRAMPG

-417 GLETLAIPTNLPMIR
+417 GLETVAIPTNLPMIR
-432 LDGEDKIYLSLEEK
+432 VDGEDKIFLTLEEK
-446 YNAIIEN
+446 YNAIVEN
-453 IIEVNEKGNPILVGT
+453 IIEVNKQGNPILVGT

-475 LISKKLKDKKIDH
+475 LISQKLKEKKIDH

-498 EAEIIAQAGRLG
+498 EADIIAQAGRSG

-529 LPEDSESK
+529 LPENLENK
-537 NQVLNIGGLHVIGT
+537 NQVLNTGGLHVIGT

-638 LEFDDVLNEQRNVI
+638 LEFDDVLNEQRKVI
-652 YAQRKEIL
+652 YEQRKEIL
-660 NETNIS
+660 QEDNIS
-666 ELVRSMRVD
+666 ELVRTMRVD
-675 VMSNQFQKYLPE
+675 VMSNLFQKFIPE

-695 IEDFE
+695 IKDFE
-700 QILEKEYDLKIDVKT
+700 EVLENEYDLKIAVKD
-715 ILNNQELDLE
+715 ILDNKELDLE
-725 KTNVELISILEKK
+725 KSNEEIIIALQKK
-738 YEEKANEHKDIFSE
+738 YDEKSDLHKDIFSE
-752 IEKQI
+752 VEKQI

-801 FQVLLEDIK
+801 FQGLLENIK

-818 MVTVSSNANTL
+818 KITISSNENNL
-829 SEPESKKLVSKHA
+829 SQPESKKMVSQRP
-842 DAPSLFDSKNIEV
+842 DTPSLFDTNELESPKV
-855 PEIREKSKVEEG
+855 VEKPSPSEG

-876 KANRKKRR
+876 KANRKKRK

>member
-1 MILVRDNF
+1 
-9 LKSNMSFLSFIFGN
+9 MSFLSFVFGD
-23 KDNRALK
+23 KDKKALK
-30 NAQKLVEVINSLES
+30 NAEKIVATINGLEK
-44 EFETLNDEEL
+44 EFEVLSDEEL
-54 KSKTKEFK
+54 KSKTNLFK
-62 EFISKGSSL
+62 TSL
-71 NSILPQAFAAV
+71 SEGNSLESILPEAFAAV

-100 GGIVLNEGKIAEMA
+100 GGIILNDGKIAEMA

-141 ANESL
+141 ANEYL
-146 AKRDALWMSPVYE
+146 AKRDALWMRPIYE
-159 KLGMSVGYVLSELDQ
+159 KLNMTVGYVLSDLDQ
-174 ISRKDIYSKDI
+174 ISRKDAYSNDV

-196 HLRDNMILKE
+196 FLRDNMILKK
-206 EHQAMRNPYFAVVDE
+206 EHQAMRDPYFAVVDE

-243 SSLYRELKKIVPS
+243 SSLYRELRKIIPS
-256 LEEELID
+256 LKEELLD
-263 SETGEIEKKGDYQ
+263 PETGEVEKKGDFL
-276 IDLSSNS
+276 IDLASSS

-296 ALKERE
+296 NLKESG
-302 IIPFTDTL
+302 IIATTDTL

-331 FQKNVDYLVSDK
+331 FQKNIDYLVNDK
-343 KIVLVDTNTGRAMPG
+343 KIVLIDTNTGRAMPG

-417 GLETLAIPTNLPMIR
+417 GLETVAIPTNLPMIR
-432 LDGEDKIYLSLEEK
+432 VDGEDKIFLTLEEK
-446 YNAIIEN
+446 YNAIVEN
-453 IIEVNEKGNPILVGT
+453 IIEVNKQGNPILVGT

-475 LISKKLKDKKIDH
+475 LISQKLKEKKIDH

-498 EAEIIAQAGRLG
+498 EADIIAQAGRSG

-529 LPEDSESK
+529 LPENLENK

-638 LEFDDVLNEQRNVI
+638 LEFDDVLNEQRKVI
-652 YAQRKEIL
+652 YEQRKEIL
-660 NETNIS
+660 QEDNIS
-666 ELVRSMRVD
+666 ELVRTMRVD
-675 VMSNQFQKYLPE
+675 VMSNLFQKFIPE

-695 IEDFE
+695 IKDFE
-700 QILEKEYDLKIDVKT
+700 EVLENEYDLKIAVKD
-715 ILNNQELDLE
+715 ILDNKELDLE
-725 KTNVELISILEKK
+725 KSNEEIIIALQKK
-738 YEEKANEHKDIFSE
+738 YDEKSDLHKDIFSE
-752 IEKQI
+752 VEKQI

-801 FQVLLEDIK
+801 FQGLLENIK

-818 MVTVSSNANTL
+818 KITISSNENNL
-829 SEPESKKLVSKHA
+829 SQPESKKMVSQRP
-842 DAPSLFDSKNIEV
+842 DTPSLFDTKELESPKV
-855 PEIREKSKVEEG
+855 VEKPSPSEG

-876 KANRKKRR
+876 KANRKKRK

>member
-1 MILVRDNF
+1 
-9 LKSNMSFLSFIFGN
+9 
-23 KDNRALK
+23 
-30 NAQKLVEVINSLES
+30 
-44 EFETLNDEEL
+44 
-54 KSKTKEFK
+54 
-62 EFISKGSSL
+62 
-71 NSILPQAFAAV
+71 
-82 REASKRSIGLRHY
+82 
-95 DCQLL
+95 
-100 GGIVLNEGKIAEMA
+100 
-114 TGEGKTLVAT
+114 
-124 LPCYL
+124 
-129 NALTEKSTLVIT
+129 
-141 ANESL
+141 
-146 AKRDALWMSPVYE
+146 MSPIYE
-159 KLGMSVGYVLSELDQ
+159 KLNMTVGYVLSDLDQ
-174 ISRKDIYSKDI
+174 ISRKDAYSNDV

-196 HLRDNMILKE
+196 FLRDNMILKK
-206 EHQAMRNPYFAVVDE
+206 EHQAMRDPYFAVVDE

-243 SSLYRELKKIVPS
+243 SSLYRELRKIIPS
-256 LEEELID
+256 LKEELLD
-263 SETGEIEKKGDYQ
+263 PETGEVEKKGDYL
-276 IDLSSNS
+276 IDLASSS

-296 ALKERE
+296 NLKESG
-302 IIPFTDTL
+302 IIATTDTL

-331 FQKNVDYLVSDK
+331 FQKNIDYLVNDK
-343 KIVLVDTNTGRAMPG
+343 KIVLIDTNTGRAMPG

-417 GLETLAIPTNLPMIR
+417 GLETVAIPTNLPMIR
-432 LDGEDKIYLSLEEK
+432 VDGEDKIFLTLEEK
-446 YNAIIEN
+446 YNAIVEN
-453 IIEVNEKGNPILVGT
+453 IIEVNKQGNPILVGT

-475 LISKKLKDKKIDH
+475 LISQKLKEKKIDH

-498 EAEIIAQAGRLG
+498 EAEIITQAGRSG

-529 LPEDSESK
+529 LPENLDNK
-537 NQVLNIGGLHVIGT
+537 NQVLNTGGLHVIGT

-638 LEFDDVLNEQRNVI
+638 LEFDDVLNEQRKVI
-652 YAQRKEIL
+652 YEQRKEIL
-660 NETNIS
+660 QEDNIS
-666 ELVRSMRVD
+666 ELVRTMRVD
-675 VMSNQFQKYLPE
+675 VMSNLFQKFIPE

-695 IEDFE
+695 IKDFE
-700 QILEKEYDLKIDVKT
+700 KVLENEYDLKIAVKD
-715 ILNNQELDLE
+715 ILDNKELDLE
-725 KTNVELISILEKK
+725 KSNEEIIIALQKK
-738 YEEKANEHKDIFSE
+738 YDEKSDLHKDIFSE
-752 IEKQI
+752 VEKQI

-801 FQVLLEDIK
+801 FQGLLENIK

-818 MVTVSSNANTL
+818 KITISSNENNL
-829 SEPESKKLVSKHA
+829 SQPESKKMVSQRP
-842 DAPSLFDSKNIEV
+842 DTPSLFDTKELESPKV
-855 PEIREKSKVEEG
+855 VEKPSPSEG

-876 KANRKKRR
+876 KANRKKRK

>member
-1 MILVRDNF
+1 
-9 LKSNMSFLSFIFGN
+9 MSFLSFVFGN
-23 KDNRALK
+23 KDKKALK
-30 NAQKLVEVINSLES
+30 SAEKIVAIINNLER
-44 EFETLNDEEL
+44 EFEVLSDEEL
-54 KSKTKEFK
+54 KSKTNIFK
-62 EFISKGSSL
+62 TSL
-71 NSILPQAFAAV
+71 SEGNSLKNILPEAFAAV

-100 GGIVLNEGKIAEMA
+100 GGIILNEGKIAEMA

-141 ANESL
+141 ANEYL
-146 AKRDALWMSPVYE
+146 AKRDALWMSPIYE
-159 KLGMSVGYVLSELDQ
+159 KLDMTVGYVTSDLDQ
-174 ISRKDIYSKDI
+174 ISRKDAYSNDV

-196 HLRDNMILKE
+196 YLRDNMILKK
-206 EHQAMRNPYFAVVDE
+206 EHQVMRDPYFAVVDE

-243 SSLYRELKKIVPS
+243 SSLYKELRKIVPS
-256 LEEELID
+256 LEEEILD
-263 SETGEIEKKGDYQ
+263 PETGEIQKKGDYQ
-276 IDLSSNS
+276 IDLTSNS
-283 IEFSNQ
+283 IDFSNQ

-296 ALKERE
+296 NLKENG
-302 IIPFTDTL
+302 IIADTDTL

-331 FQKNVDYLVSDK
+331 FQKNIDYLVENK
-343 KIVLVDTNTGRAMPG
+343 KIVLIDTNTGRAMPG

-417 GLETLAIPTNLPMIR
+417 GLETLGVPTNLPMIR
-432 LDGEDKIYLSLEEK
+432 VDGEDKIFLTLEEK
-446 YNAIIEN
+446 YNAIVEN
-453 IIEVNEKGNPILVGT
+453 IIEVNKQSNPILVGT

-475 LISKKLKDKKIDH
+475 LISKRLEEKKIEH

-498 EAEIIAQAGRLG
+498 EADIIAQAGRPG

-529 LPEDSESK
+529 LPEDLGIK
-537 NQVLNIGGLHVIGT
+537 NQVLGAGGLHVIGT

-638 LEFDDVLNEQRNVI
+638 LEFDDVLNEQRKVI
-652 YAQRKEIL
+652 YEQRREIL
-660 NETNIS
+660 HEDDIF
-666 ELVRSMRVD
+666 ELVRTMRAD
-675 VMSNQFQKYLPE
+675 VLSNQFQKFIPE

-695 IEDFE
+695 IKDFE
-700 QILEKEYDLKIDVKT
+700 EVLENEYDLKIDVKK
-715 ILNNQELDLE
+715 ILDKKELDLE
-725 KTNVELISILEKK
+725 KSNEEIIMALQKNYDEKSDL
-738 YEEKANEHKDIFSE
+738 HKDIFSE
-752 IEKQI
+752 VEKQI

-770 NSLEQLRQN
+770 NALEQLRQN
-779 IGFRS
+779 IVFRS

-801 FQVLLEDIK
+801 FQELLENIK

-818 MVTVSSNANTL
+818 KITISSEKNSL
-829 SEPESKKLVSKHA
+829 SQPESKKIITQRP
-842 DAPSLFDSKNIEV
+842 DAPSLFDKKESESQKVIEK
-855 PEIREKSKVEEG
+855 PRISEG

-876 KANRKKRR
+876 KANRKKRK

>member
-1 MILVRDNF
+1 
-9 LKSNMSFLSFIFGN
+9 MSFLSFVFGD
-23 KDNRALK
+23 KDKKALK
-30 NAQKLVEVINSLES
+30 SAEKIVATINGLEK
-44 EFETLNDEEL
+44 EFEVLSDEEL
-54 KSKTKEFK
+54 KSKTNLFK
-62 EFISKGSSL
+62 TSL
-71 NSILPQAFAAV
+71 SEGNSLESILPEAFAAV

-100 GGIVLNEGKIAEMA
+100 GGIILNDGKIAEMA

-141 ANESL
+141 ANEYL
-146 AKRDALWMSPVYE
+146 AKRDALWMRPIYE
-159 KLGMSVGYVLSELDQ
+159 KLNMTVGYVLSDLDQ
-174 ISRKDIYSKDI
+174 ISRKDAYSNDV

-196 HLRDNMILKE
+196 FLRDNMILKK
-206 EHQAMRNPYFAVVDE
+206 EHQAMRDPYFAVVDE

-243 SSLYRELKKIVPS
+243 SSLYRELRKIIPS
-256 LEEELID
+256 LKEELLD
-263 SETGEIEKKGDYQ
+263 PETGEVEKKGDYL
-276 IDLSSNS
+276 IDLASNS

-296 ALKERE
+296 NLKESG
-302 IIPFTDTL
+302 IIATTDTL

-331 FQKNVDYLVSDK
+331 FQKNIDYLVNDK
-343 KIVLVDTNTGRAMPG
+343 KIVLIDTNTGRAMPG

-417 GLETLAIPTNLPMIR
+417 GLETVAIPTNLPMIR
-432 LDGEDKIYLSLEEK
+432 VDGEDKIFLTLEEK
-446 YNAIIEN
+446 YNAIVEN
-453 IIEVNEKGNPILVGT
+453 IIEVNKQGNPILVGT

-475 LISKKLKDKKIDH
+475 LISQKLKEKKIDH

-498 EAEIIAQAGRLG
+498 EAEIIAQAGRSG

-529 LPEDSESK
+529 LPENLENK
-537 NQVLNIGGLHVIGT
+537 NQVLNTGGLHVIGT

-638 LEFDDVLNEQRNVI
+638 LEFDDVLNEQRKVI
-652 YAQRKEIL
+652 YEQRKEIL
-660 NETNIS
+660 QEDNIS
-666 ELVRSMRVD
+666 ELVRTMRVD
-675 VMSNQFQKYLPE
+675 VMSNLFQKFIPE

-695 IEDFE
+695 IKDFE
-700 QILEKEYDLKIDVKT
+700 EVLENEYDLKIAVKD
-715 ILNNQELDLE
+715 ILDNKELDLE
-725 KTNVELISILEKK
+725 KSNEEIIIALQKK
-738 YEEKANEHKDIFSE
+738 YDEKSDLYKDIFSE
-752 IEKQI
+752 VEKQI

-801 FQVLLEDIK
+801 FQGLLENIK

-818 MVTVSSNANTL
+818 KITISSNENNL
-829 SEPESKKLVSKHA
+829 SQPESKKMVSQRP
-842 DAPSLFDSKNIEV
+842 DTPSLFDTKELESPKV
-855 PEIREKSKVEEG
+855 VEKPSPSEG

-876 KANRKKRR
+876 KANRKKRK

>member
-1 MILVRDNF
+1 
-9 LKSNMSFLSFIFGN
+9 MSFLSFVFGD
-23 KDNRALK
+23 KDKKALK
-30 NAQKLVEVINSLES
+30 NAEKIVATINGLEK
-44 EFETLNDEEL
+44 EFEVLSDEEL
-54 KSKTKEFK
+54 KSKTNLFK
-62 EFISKGSSL
+62 TSL
-71 NSILPQAFAAV
+71 SEGNSLESILPEAFAAV

-100 GGIVLNEGKIAEMA
+100 GGIILNDGKIAEMA

-141 ANESL
+141 ANEYL
-146 AKRDALWMSPVYE
+146 AKRDALWMRPIYE
-159 KLGMSVGYVLSELDQ
+159 KLNMTVGYVLSDLDQ
-174 ISRKDIYSKDI
+174 ISRKDAYSNDV

-196 HLRDNMILKE
+196 FLRDNMILKK
-206 EHQAMRNPYFAVVDE
+206 EHQAMRDPYFAVVDE

-243 SSLYRELKKIVPS
+243 SSLYRELRKIIPS
-256 LEEELID
+256 LKEELLD
-263 SETGEIEKKGDYQ
+263 PETGEVEKKGDYL
-276 IDLSSNS
+276 IDLASNS

-296 ALKERE
+296 NLKESG
-302 IIPFTDTL
+302 IIATTDTL

-331 FQKNVDYLVSDK
+331 FQKNIDYLVNDK
-343 KIVLVDTNTGRAMPG
+343 KIVLIDTNTGRAMPG

-417 GLETLAIPTNLPMIR
+417 GLETVAIPTNLPMIR
-432 LDGEDKIYLSLEEK
+432 VDGEDKIFLTLEEK
-446 YNAIIEN
+446 YNAIVEN
-453 IIEVNEKGNPILVGT
+453 IIEVNKQGNPILVGT

-475 LISKKLKDKKIDH
+475 LISQKLKEKKIDH

-498 EAEIIAQAGRLG
+498 EADIIAQAGRSG

-529 LPEDSESK
+529 LPENLENK
-537 NQVLNIGGLHVIGT
+537 NQVLNTGGLHVIGT

-638 LEFDDVLNEQRNVI
+638 LEFDDVLNEQRKVI
-652 YAQRKEIL
+652 YEQRKEIL
-660 NETNIS
+660 QEDNIS
-666 ELVRSMRVD
+666 ELVRTMRVD
-675 VMSNQFQKYLPE
+675 VMSNLFQKFIPE

-695 IEDFE
+695 IKDFE
-700 QILEKEYDLKIDVKT
+700 EVLENEYDLKIAVKD
-715 ILNNQELDLE
+715 ILDNEELDLE
-725 KTNVELISILEKK
+725 KSNEEIIIALQKK
-738 YEEKANEHKDIFSE
+738 YDEKSDLHKDIFSE
-752 IEKQI
+752 VEKQI

-801 FQVLLEDIK
+801 FQGLLENIK

-818 MVTVSSNANTL
+818 KITISSNENNL
-829 SEPESKKLVSKHA
+829 SQPESKKMVSQRP
-842 DAPSLFDSKNIEV
+842 DTPSLFDTKELESPKV
-855 PEIREKSKVEEG
+855 VEKPSPSEG

-876 KANRKKRR
+876 KANRKKRK

>member
-1 MILVRDNF
+1 
-9 LKSNMSFLSFIFGN
+9 MSFLSFVFGD
-23 KDNRALK
+23 KDKKALK
-30 NAQKLVEVINSLES
+30 NAEKIVATINGLEK
-44 EFETLNDEEL
+44 EFEVLSDEEL
-54 KSKTKEFK
+54 KSKTNLFK
-62 EFISKGSSL
+62 TSL
-71 NSILPQAFAAV
+71 SEGNSLESILPEAFAAV

-100 GGIVLNEGKIAEMA
+100 GGIILNDGKIAEMA

-141 ANESL
+141 ANEYL
-146 AKRDALWMSPVYE
+146 AKRDALWMRPIYE
-159 KLGMSVGYVLSELDQ
+159 KLNMTVGYVLSDLDQ
-174 ISRKDIYSKDI
+174 ISRKDAYSNDV

-196 HLRDNMILKE
+196 FLRDNMILKK
-206 EHQAMRNPYFAVVDE
+206 EHQAMRDPYFAVVDE

-243 SSLYRELKKIVPS
+243 SSLYRELRKIIPS
-256 LEEELID
+256 LKEELLD
-263 SETGEIEKKGDYQ
+263 PETGEVEKKGDYL
-276 IDLSSNS
+276 IDLASNS

-296 ALKERE
+296 NLKESG
-302 IIPFTDTL
+302 IIATTDTL

-331 FQKNVDYLVSDK
+331 FQKNIDYLVNDK
-343 KIVLVDTNTGRAMPG
+343 KIVLIDTNTGRAMPG

-417 GLETLAIPTNLPMIR
+417 GLETVAIPTNLPMIR
-432 LDGEDKIYLSLEEK
+432 VDGEDKIFLTLEEK
-446 YNAIIEN
+446 YNAIVEN
-453 IIEVNEKGNPILVGT
+453 IIEVNKQGNPILVGT

-475 LISKKLKDKKIDH
+475 LISQKLKEKKIDH

-498 EAEIIAQAGRLG
+498 EADIIAQAGRSG

-529 LPEDSESK
+529 LPENLENK

-638 LEFDDVLNEQRNVI
+638 LEFDDVLNEQRKVI
-652 YAQRKEIL
+652 YEQRKEIL
-660 NETNIS
+660 QEDNIS
-666 ELVRSMRVD
+666 ELVRTMRVD
-675 VMSNQFQKYLPE
+675 VMSNLFQKFIPE

-695 IEDFE
+695 IKDFE
-700 QILEKEYDLKIDVKT
+700 EVLENEYDLKIAVKD
-715 ILNNQELDLE
+715 ILDNEELDLE
-725 KTNVELISILEKK
+725 KSNEEIIIALQKK
-738 YEEKANEHKDIFSE
+738 YDEKSDLHKDIFSE
-752 IEKQI
+752 VEKQI

-801 FQVLLEDIK
+801 FQGLLENIK

-818 MVTVSSNANTL
+818 KITISSNENNL
-829 SEPESKKLVSKHA
+829 SQPESKKMVSQRP
-842 DAPSLFDSKNIEV
+842 DTPSLFDTKELESPKV
-855 PEIREKSKVEEG
+855 VEKPSPSEG

-876 KANRKKRR
+876 KANRKKRK

>member
-1 MILVRDNF
+1 
-9 LKSNMSFLSFIFGN
+9 MSFLSFLFGN
-23 KDNRALK
+23 KDNKALK
-30 NAQKLVEVINSLES
+30 SAQKIVEEINALEDHY
-44 EFETLNDEEL
+44 ETLSDEALEA
-54 KSKTKEFK
+54 KTKEFK
-62 EFISKGSSL
+62 GNISDGKSL
-71 NSILPQAFAAV
+71 KNILPEAFAAV

-100 GGIVLNEGKIAEMA
+100 GGIILNEGKIAEMA

-129 NALTEKSTLVIT
+129 NALTEESTLVIT
-141 ANESL
+141 ANEYL
-146 AKRDALWMSPVYE
+146 AKRDALWMSPIYE
-159 KLGMSVGYVLSELDQ
+159 KLGMSVGYVLSDLDQ
-174 ISRKDIYSKDI
+174 VSRKDAYSKDV

-196 HLRDNMILKE
+196 YLRDNMILKK

-243 SSLYRELKKIVPS
+243 SSLYRELKKIIPS

-263 SETGEIEKKGDYQ
+263 PDTGDVEKKGDYLV
-276 IDLSSNS
+276 DLASNS

-289 GHEKIEK
+289 GHEKIENT
-296 ALKERE
+296 LKQKE
-302 IIPFTDTL
+302 IIASSDTL
-310 YATENLKHLDML
+310 YATENLKLLDMV

-331 FQKNVDYLVSDK
+331 FKKDVDYLVNNR
-343 KIVLVDTNTGRAMPG
+343 KIVLIDTNTGRAMPG

-371 KEGLQIQVESQT
+371 KEGLEIQVESQT

-393 RSFEVLSGMTGTAK
+393 RMFDVLSGMTGTAK

-432 LDGEDKIYLSLEEK
+432 SDGEDKIFLSLEEK

-453 IIEVNEKGNPILVGT
+453 ISEVNAKGNPILVGT

-475 LISKKLKDKKIDH
+475 LISRKLKEKNIEH

-498 EAEIIAQAGRLG
+498 EAEIIAQAGRSG

-529 LPEDSESK
+529 LPENSESK
-537 NQVLNIGGLHVIGT
+537 KEVLNIGGLHVIGT

-652 YAQRKEIL
+652 YMQRKEIL
-660 NETNIS
+660 NENDIS
-666 ELVRSMRVD
+666 ELIRTMRDD
-675 VMSNQFQKYLPE
+675 VVSNQFQKFIPE

-695 IEDFE
+695 IKEFE
-700 QILEKEYDLKIDVKT
+700 EVLSKEYDLKIDVNN
-715 ILNNQELDLE
+715 ILNSNELDLGKSNLKIIE
-725 KTNVELISILEKK
+725 ILEKK
-738 YEEKANEHKDIFSE
+738 YHEKAIEHENIFNE

-801 FQVLLEDIK
+801 FQDLLESIK
-810 FESIRYLS
+810 FESVRYLS
-818 MVTVSSNANTL
+818 KVTVSSNEDSLTK
-829 SEPESKKLVSKHA
+829 PKSKKMVSKHE
-842 DAPSLFDSKNIEV
+842 DAPSLFDTGQVDIPNTEEKPKNL
-855 PEIREKSKVEEG
+855 EG

-876 KANRKKRR
+876 KANRKKGK

>member
-1 MILVRDNF
+1 
-9 LKSNMSFLSFIFGN
+9 MSFLSFVFGD
-23 KDNRALK
+23 KDKKALK
-30 NAQKLVEVINSLES
+30 NAEKIIATINGLEK
-44 EFETLNDEEL
+44 EFEVLSDEEL
-54 KSKTKEFK
+54 KSKTNLFK
-62 EFISKGSSL
+62 TSL
-71 NSILPQAFAAV
+71 SEGNSLESILPEAFAAV

-100 GGIVLNEGKIAEMA
+100 GGIILNDGKIAEMA

-141 ANESL
+141 ANEYL
-146 AKRDALWMSPVYE
+146 AKRDALWMSPIYE
-159 KLGMSVGYVLSELDQ
+159 KLNMTVGYVLSDLDQ
-174 ISRKDIYSKDI
+174 ISRKDAYSNDV

-196 HLRDNMILKE
+196 FLRDNMILKK
-206 EHQAMRNPYFAVVDE
+206 EHQAMRDPYFAVVDE

-243 SSLYRELKKIVPS
+243 SSLYRELRKIIPS
-256 LEEELID
+256 LKEELLD
-263 SETGEIEKKGDYQ
+263 PETGEVEKKGDYL
-276 IDLSSNS
+276 IDLASSS
-283 IEFSNQ
+283 IEFTNQ

-296 ALKERE
+296 NLKESG
-302 IIPFTDTL
+302 IIATTDTL

-331 FQKNVDYLVSDK
+331 FQKNIDYLVNDK
-343 KIVLVDTNTGRAMPG
+343 KIVLIDTNTGRAMPG

-417 GLETLAIPTNLPMIR
+417 GLETVAIPTNLPMIR
-432 LDGEDKIYLSLEEK
+432 VDGEDKIFLTLEEK
-446 YNAIIEN
+446 YNAIVEN
-453 IIEVNEKGNPILVGT
+453 IIEVNKQGNPILVGT

-475 LISKKLKDKKIDH
+475 LISQKLKEKKIDH

-498 EAEIIAQAGRLG
+498 EAEIIAQAGRSG

-529 LPEDSESK
+529 LPENLENK

-638 LEFDDVLNEQRNVI
+638 LEFDDVLNEQRKVI
-652 YAQRKEIL
+652 YEQRKEIL
-660 NETNIS
+660 QEDNIS
-666 ELVRSMRVD
+666 ELVRTMRVD
-675 VMSNQFQKYLPE
+675 VMSNLFQKFIPE

-695 IEDFE
+695 IKDFE
-700 QILEKEYDLKIDVKT
+700 EVLENEYDLKIAVKD
-715 ILNNQELDLE
+715 ILDNKELDLE
-725 KTNVELISILEKK
+725 KSNEEIIIALQKRYDEKSDL
-738 YEEKANEHKDIFSE
+738 HKDIFSE
-752 IEKQI
+752 VEKQI

-801 FQVLLEDIK
+801 FQGLLENIK

-818 MVTVSSNANTL
+818 KITISSNENNL
-829 SEPESKKLVSKHA
+829 SQPESKKMVSQRP
-842 DAPSLFDSKNIEV
+842 DTPSLFDTKELESPKV
-855 PEIREKSKVEEG
+855 VEKPSPSEG

-876 KANRKKRR
+876 KANRKKRK

>member
-1 MILVRDNF
+1 
-9 LKSNMSFLSFIFGN
+9 MSFLSFVFGD
-23 KDNRALK
+23 KDKKALK
-30 NAQKLVEVINSLES
+30 NAEKIVATINGLEK
-44 EFETLNDEEL
+44 EFEVLSDEEL
-54 KSKTKEFK
+54 KSKTNLFK
-62 EFISKGSSL
+62 TSL
-71 NSILPQAFAAV
+71 SEGNSLESILPEAFAAV

-100 GGIVLNEGKIAEMA
+100 GGIILNDGKIAEMA

-141 ANESL
+141 ANEYL
-146 AKRDALWMSPVYE
+146 AKRDALWMRPIYE
-159 KLGMSVGYVLSELDQ
+159 KLNMTVGYVLSDLDQ
-174 ISRKDIYSKDI
+174 ISRKDAYSNDV

-196 HLRDNMILKE
+196 FLRDNMILKK
-206 EHQAMRNPYFAVVDE
+206 EHQAMRDPYFAVVDE

-243 SSLYRELKKIVPS
+243 SSLYRELRKIIPS
-256 LEEELID
+256 LKEELLD
-263 SETGEIEKKGDYQ
+263 PETGEVEKKGDYL
-276 IDLSSNS
+276 IDLASNS

-296 ALKERE
+296 NLKESG
-302 IIPFTDTL
+302 IIATTDTL

-331 FQKNVDYLVSDK
+331 FQKNIDYLVNDK
-343 KIVLVDTNTGRAMPG
+343 KIVLIDTNTGRAMPG

-417 GLETLAIPTNLPMIR
+417 GLETVAIPTNLPMIR
-432 LDGEDKIYLSLEEK
+432 VDGEDKIFLTLEEK
-446 YNAIIEN
+446 YNAIVEN
-453 IIEVNEKGNPILVGT
+453 IIEVNKQGNPILVGT

-475 LISKKLKDKKIDH
+475 LISQKLKEKKIDH

-498 EAEIIAQAGRLG
+498 EADIIAQAGRSG

-529 LPEDSESK
+529 LPENLENK
-537 NQVLNIGGLHVIGT
+537 NQVLNTGGLHVIGT

-638 LEFDDVLNEQRNVI
+638 LEFDDVLNEQRKVI
-652 YAQRKEIL
+652 YEQRKEIL
-660 NETNIS
+660 QEDDIS
-666 ELVRSMRVD
+666 ELVRTMRVD
-675 VMSNQFQKYLPE
+675 VMSNLFQKFIPE

-695 IEDFE
+695 IKDFE
-700 QILEKEYDLKIDVKT
+700 EILDNEYDLRIGVKD
-715 ILNNQELDLE
+715 ILDNEELDLE
-725 KTNVELISILEKK
+725 KSNEEIIIALQKK
-738 YEEKANEHKDIFSE
+738 YDEKSDLHKDIFSE
-752 IEKQI
+752 VEKQI

-801 FQVLLEDIK
+801 FQGLLENIK

-818 MVTVSSNANTL
+818 KITISSNENNL
-829 SEPESKKLVSKHA
+829 SQPESKKMVSQRP
-842 DAPSLFDSKNIEV
+842 DAPSLFDTKELES
-855 PEIREKSKVEEG
+855 PKVIKKTSTSEG

-876 KANRKKRR
+876 KANRKKRK